1 MQIDAIVLLRLG
13 MGRLFN
19 IKQLRLI
26 NKYALR
32 DFSRSYKKLW
42 VVTST
47 LFVSLL
53 LLSLT
58 FSVKEALNSE
68 IENNSK
74 ELLGGDIQVT
84 SGIDPLPDE
93 IIDQLKAIGEVS
105 STIEFATMLSK
116 EGESPVFTELR
127 AVDNRYPLYGEIET
141 SPQIASER
149 IFVNSKKPSVLI
161 NESIQKLLN
170 INLGDDVVIMGQEFE
185 VAGLV
190 SSVPDLAESAVFG
203 EFAIISMDSY
213 EQFGLSSGGS
223 FLDHEYRIKF
233 NKSIKGTGQ
242 EELIKSIVAYDD
254 SITTRLP
261 GESGQ
266 SLSRVID
273 NFSNFLNLVSV
284 SAMVIAGIGISNTLL
299 SFVNQNNTSIAVKKS
314 IGFSSSFIQTMYFY
328 EIFLILVLTSVTA
341 YLIGVFSPLLANEL
355 LPKTLGI
362 DLKPTF
368 SFLGYLNIFFI
379 GFLVVLIFSIPSL
392 YSISGIKA
400 GALFR
405 NAFNPVSLNFSLKNS
420 VLLSILVFILTAYFV
435 NQTEQKFY
443 TVLYFVAFFVTMFIF
458 YGVSRLLILFIKH
471 FYRFSNNGY
480 RIAYRNIVAKKSLAP
495 IMTISLGIGLTL
507 LLTLSFVANN
517 LKKEISDSIP
527 SMAPDLFF
535 VGIDRDIQG
544 DLESFVK
551 GVDPNVELE
560 FSPMASATFVALNG
574 TPIEEVVS
582 EGNRSA
588 WVVRG
593 DRRISW
599 SEKPKPDNPIIEG
612 DWWEPG
618 NENEMFISMDSRAA
632 YDLGMK
638 IDDKITLNI
647 LGRDV
652 TGVVKNFREVDY
664 RDISINFAIIINKAF
679 ANKLPY
685 EYVGTLKS
693 DMPSSDILA
702 KIIDKFP
709 NVSAIKIDRILSQ
722 VSEVLS
728 KVFIAVT
735 AISLI
740 VIVIGL
746 IVIVS
751 AVLVQTTFRRYNNL
765 IYKIVGVDF
774 PTILKSMT
782 MEFALIYGTLIIF
795 ALTVATLSSYLV
807 VENTLQLTWYFDLG
821 LTFWILGSTALV
833 SFVLILMANR
843 SIFSPKVYPLIR
855 NE

>member
-1 MQIDAIVLLRLG
+1 MFDIQQ
-13 MGRLFN
+13 F
-19 IKQLRLI
+19 KLI

-68 IENNSK
+68 IDNNSK

-84 SGIDPLPDE
+84 SGIDPLPE
-93 IIDQLKAIGEVS
+93 KIIDEFDTLGKVS
-105 STIEFATMLSK
+105 TAIEFATMLSK

-127 AVDNRYPLYGEIET
+127 AVDDNYPLYGNIET
-141 SPQIASER
+141 IPQIASER
-149 IFVNSKKPSVLI
+149 IFVNSQKPSVLI
-161 NESIQKLLN
+161 NESIQKLLK
-170 INLGDDVVIMGQEFE
+170 LSFGDDVVIMGQQFE

-203 EFAIISMDSY
+203 EFAIISMESY
-213 EQFGLSSGGS
+213 EQFGLNSGGS

-233 NKSIKGTGQ
+233 KNSTQVEAKEK
-242 EELIKSIVAYDD
+242 LVRSIVEYDD
-254 SITTRLP
+254 SIEIRLP

-299 SFVNQNNTSIAVKKS
+299 SFVNQSNTSIAVKKS

-328 EIFLILVLTSVTA
+328 EIMMILVLTSVVA
-341 YLIGVFSPLLANEL
+341 YFIGVFSPLLANEL
-355 LPKTLGI
+355 LPEALGI
-362 DLKPTF
+362 DLQPAF
-368 SFLGYLNIFFI
+368 SFIGYLNIFFI
-379 GFLVVLIFSIPSL
+379 GLLVVLIFSIPSL
-392 YSISGIKA
+392 YSISEIKA
-400 GALFR
+400 AALFR
-405 NAFNPVSLNFSLKNS
+405 NTFNPVSLNFSLMNII
-420 VLLSILVFILTAYFV
+420 LLSILVVILMTYFV
-435 NQTEQKFY
+435 YQTEQKLY
-443 TVLYFVAFFVTMFIF
+443 TVLYFVAFFVTILIF
-458 YGVSRLLILFIKH
+458 YGVSKLLILFIKA
-471 FYRFSNNGY
+471 FYKFSNNSY

-535 VGIDRDIQG
+535 VSIDRDMQR
-544 DLESFVK
+544 DLESFIK
-551 GVDPNVELE
+551 DVDPNVELE
-560 FSPMASATFVALNG
+560 FSPMASASFISLNG

-582 EGNRSA
+582 ESNRSA

-612 DWWEPG
+612 EWWEPG
-618 NENEMFISMDSRAA
+618 NEDELFISMDSRAA

-638 IDDKITLNI
+638 INDKIVLNI

-652 TGVVKNFREVDY
+652 TGIVKNFREVDY

-693 DMPSSDILA
+693 ELPSSEILA
-702 KIIDKFP
+702 RIVEKFP

-722 VSEVLS
+722 VSEVLN

-740 VIVIGL
+740 VIIIGL

-765 IYKIVGVDF
+765 IYKILGVDF
-774 PTILKSMT
+774 PTILKAMT
-782 MEFALIYGTLIIF
+782 MEFAVIYGTLIFF
-795 ALTVATLSSYLV
+795 ALSVATISSFLV
-807 VENTLQLTWYFDLG
+807 IENALQLTWQFDLG
-821 LTFWILGSTALV
+821 LTLWILLSTAVV

>member
-1 MQIDAIVLLRLG
+1 MA
-13 MGRLFN
+13 RLFD
-19 IKQLRLI
+19 IQQFKLI

-42 VVTST
+42 VITST

-58 FSVKEALNSE
+58 FSVKEALNTE
-68 IENNSK
+68 IANNSK

-84 SGIDPLPDE
+84 SGIDPLPEDV
-93 IIDQLKAIGEVS
+93 ISQLSTLGEVS
-105 STIEFATMLSK
+105 TSIEFATMISR

-127 AVDNRYPLYGEIET
+127 AVDNSYPLYGEIQAIPED
-141 SPQIASER
+141 ASEK
-149 IFVNSKKPSVLI
+149 IFANTQKPTVLI
-161 NESIQKLLN
+161 NESIQNLLN
-170 INLGDDVVIMGQEFE
+170 VSQGDDVVIMGQKFE

-203 EFAIISMDSY
+203 EFAMISKGSY
-213 EQFGLSSGGS
+213 QQFGLSSGGS

-233 NKSIKGTGQ
+233 NKSTEASEQ
-242 EELIKSIVAYDD
+242 EALVNSIIAYDD
-254 SITTRLP
+254 TIVTRLP

-273 NFSNFLNLVSV
+273 NFSNFLNLISV
-284 SAMVIAGIGISNTLL
+284 SAMIIAGIGISNTLL
-299 SFVNQNNTSIAVKKS
+299 SFVNQSNTSIAVKKS

-328 EIFLILVLTSVTA
+328 EIILILILTSVIA

-355 LPKTLGI
+355 LPKSLGI
-362 DLKPTF
+362 DLQPTF
-368 SFLGYLNIFFI
+368 SLIGYLNILFI
-379 GFLVVLIFSIPSL
+379 GLLVVLIFSIPSL
-392 YSISGIKA
+392 YSISEIKA
-400 GALFR
+400 ASLFR
-405 NAFNPVSLNFSLKNS
+405 NTFQPVSLNFSWKNITLLS
-420 VLLSILVFILTAYFV
+420 VLAVILTAYFV
-435 NQTEQKFY
+435 FQTEQKFY
-443 TVLYFVAFFVTMFIF
+443 TILYFLAFFITMLIF
-458 YGVSRLLILFIKH
+458 YGVSKLLIRLIRSSYK
-471 FYRFSNNGY
+471 FSSNSY
-480 RIAYRNIVAKKSLAP
+480 RIAYRNIVSKKSLAP

-517 LKKEISDSIP
+517 LKQEISDSIP

-535 VGIDRDIQG
+535 VSIDKDIQG
-544 DLESFVK
+544 DLQSFIE

-560 FSPMASATFVALNG
+560 FSPMASASFISLNG
-574 TPIEEVVS
+574 IPIEEIVTES
-582 EGNRSA
+582 NRSA

-599 SEKPKPDNPIIEG
+599 SEKPKLDNPIVEG
-612 DWWEPG
+612 EWWEPG
-618 NENEMFISMDSRAA
+618 NEDEMFISMDSRAA

-638 IDDKITLNI
+638 INDKITLNL

-652 TGVVKNFREVDY
+652 TGIVKNFREVDY

-693 DMPSSDILA
+693 ELPSSEILEA
-702 KIIDKFP
+702 VVDQFP

-722 VSEVLS
+722 VSGVLN
-728 KVFIAVT
+728 KIFIAVT
-735 AISLI
+735 VISLI
-740 VIVIGL
+740 VIIIGL

-751 AVLVQTTFRRYNNL
+751 AVMVQTTFRRYNNL
-765 IYKIVGVDF
+765 IYKILGVDF
-774 PTILKSMT
+774 PTILKAMT
-782 MEFALIYGTLIIF
+782 MEFAIIYGTLIFF
-795 ALTVATLSSYLV
+795 ATSVAVISSYLV
-807 VENTLQLTWYFDLG
+807 VENALQLTWQFDFG
-821 LTFWILGSTALV
+821 LTLWILLSTALV
-833 SFVLILMANR
+833 SFVFILLANR

>member
-1 MQIDAIVLLRLG
+1 MV
-13 MGRLFN
+13 RLFDAQQF
-19 IKQLRLI
+19 KLI

-58 FSVKEALNSE
+58 FSVKEALNTE
-68 IENNSK
+68 IANNSK

-84 SGIDPLPDE
+84 SGIDPLPE
-93 IIDQLKAIGEVS
+93 NVISQLSDIGQVS
-105 STIEFATMLSK
+105 NSIEFATMLSK
-116 EGESPVFTELR
+116 ADKSPVFAELR
-127 AVDNRYPLYGEIET
+127 AVDNNYPLYGKIET
-141 SPQIASER
+141 LPEGVSNK
-149 IFVNSKKPSVLI
+149 IFADLQKPTVLI
-161 NESIQKLLN
+161 NESIQNLLN
-170 INLGDDVVIMGQEFE
+170 VSPGDDIVIMGENFE

-190 SSVPDLAESAVFG
+190 TSVPDLAERAVFG
-203 EFAIISMDSY
+203 EFAMISKASY
-213 EQFGLSSGGS
+213 QKFGLSSGGS

-233 NKSIKGTGQ
+233 NQSSGNPDQEEQVKSI
-242 EELIKSIVAYDD
+242 IAYDET
-254 SITTRLP
+254 IVTRLP

-273 NFSNFLNLVSV
+273 NFSNFLNLISV
-284 SAMVIAGIGISNTLL
+284 SAMIIAGIGISNTLL

-314 IGFSSSFIQTMYFY
+314 IGFSSSFIQMMYFY
-328 EIFLILVLTSVTA
+328 EIILILILTSVIA
-341 YLIGVFSPLLANEL
+341 YFIGVFSPLLANEL
-355 LPKTLGI
+355 LPQSLGL
-362 DLKPTF
+362 DLQPTF
-368 SFLGYLNIFFI
+368 SLIGYLNIFFI
-379 GFLVVLIFSIPSL
+379 GLLVVLIFSIPSL
-392 YSISGIKA
+392 YSIGEIKA
-400 GALFR
+400 VALFR
-405 NAFNPVSLNFSLKNS
+405 NTFQPVSLNFSWKNIS
-420 VLLSILVFILTAYFV
+420 LLGVLVVILTAYFV
-435 NQTEQKFY
+435 FQTDQKFY
-443 TVLYFVAFFVTMFIF
+443 TVLYFVAFFIAMLIF
-458 YGVSRLLILFIKH
+458 YGVSKLLISLIRSSYK
-471 FYRFSNNGY
+471 FSSNSY

-535 VGIDRDIQG
+535 VSIDKDIQG
-544 DLESFVK
+544 ELQSFIE

-560 FSPMASATFVALNG
+560 FSPMASASFISLNG
-574 TPIEEVVS
+574 TPIEEIIS
-582 EGNRSA
+582 ESNRSA

-599 SEKPKPDNPIIEG
+599 SEKPKPDNPIVEG
-612 DWWEPG
+612 EWWEPG
-618 NENEMFISMDSRAA
+618 NEDEMFISMDSRAA

-638 IDDKITLNI
+638 INDKITLNL

-693 DMPSSDILA
+693 ELPSSEILA
-702 KIIDKFP
+702 AVVDKFP

-722 VSEVLS
+722 VSGVLN
-728 KVFIAVT
+728 KIFIAVT

-740 VIVIGL
+740 VIIIGL

-751 AVLVQTTFRRYNNL
+751 AVMVQTTFRRYNNL
-765 IYKIVGVDF
+765 IYKILGVDF
-774 PTILKSMT
+774 PTILKAMT
-782 MEFALIYGTLIIF
+782 IEFAIIYGTLIFF
-795 ALTVATLSSYLV
+795 AISVAITSSYLV
-807 VENTLQLTWYFDLG
+807 VQNALQLTWQFDFG
-821 LTFWILGSTALV
+821 LTLWIVLSTAIV
-833 SFVLILMANR
+833 SFVFILLANR

>member
-1 MQIDAIVLLRLG
+1 MA
-13 MGRLFN
+13 RLFD
-19 IKQLRLI
+19 IQQFKLI

-42 VVTST
+42 VITST

-58 FSVKEALNSE
+58 FSVKEALNTE

-84 SGIDPLPDE
+84 SGIDPLPEDV
-93 IIDQLKAIGEVS
+93 ISQLSTLGEVS
-105 STIEFATMLSK
+105 TSIEFATMVSR

-127 AVDNRYPLYGEIET
+127 AVDNSYPLYGEIEAI
-141 SPQIASER
+141 PEDASEK
-149 IFVNSKKPSVLI
+149 IFANTQKPTVLI
-161 NESIQKLLN
+161 NESIQNLLN
-170 INLGDDVVIMGQEFE
+170 VSQGDDVVIMGQKFE

-203 EFAIISMDSY
+203 EFAMISKGSY
-213 EQFGLSSGGS
+213 QQFGLSSGGS

-233 NKSIKGTGQ
+233 NKSTEASEQ
-242 EELIKSIVAYDD
+242 EALVNSIIAYDD
-254 SITTRLP
+254 TIVTRLP

-273 NFSNFLNLVSV
+273 NFSNFLNLISV
-284 SAMVIAGIGISNTLL
+284 SAMIIAGIGISNTLL
-299 SFVNQNNTSIAVKKS
+299 SFVNQSNTSIAVKKS

-328 EIFLILVLTSVTA
+328 EIILILILTSVIA

-355 LPKTLGI
+355 LPKSLGI
-362 DLKPTF
+362 DLQPTF
-368 SFLGYLNIFFI
+368 SLIGYLNILFI
-379 GFLVVLIFSIPSL
+379 GLLVVLIFSIPSL
-392 YSISGIKA
+392 YSISEIKA
-400 GALFR
+400 ASLFR
-405 NAFNPVSLNFSLKNS
+405 NTFQPVSLNFSWKNITLLS
-420 VLLSILVFILTAYFV
+420 VLAVILTAYFV
-435 NQTEQKFY
+435 FQTEQKFY
-443 TVLYFVAFFVTMFIF
+443 TILYFLAFFITMLIF
-458 YGVSRLLILFIKH
+458 YGVSKLLIRLIRSSYK
-471 FYRFSNNGY
+471 FSSNSY
-480 RIAYRNIVAKKSLAP
+480 RIAYRNIVSKKSLAP

-517 LKKEISDSIP
+517 LKQEISDSIP

-535 VGIDRDIQG
+535 VSIDKDIQG
-544 DLESFVK
+544 DLQSFIE

-560 FSPMASATFVALNG
+560 FSPMASASFISLNG
-574 TPIEEVVS
+574 IPIEEIVTES
-582 EGNRSA
+582 NRSA

-599 SEKPKPDNPIIEG
+599 SEKPKPDNPIVEG
-612 DWWEPG
+612 EWWEPG
-618 NENEMFISMDSRAA
+618 NEDEMFISMDSRAA

-638 IDDKITLNI
+638 INDKITLNL

-693 DMPSSDILA
+693 ELPSSEILEA
-702 KIIDKFP
+702 VVDQFP

-722 VSEVLS
+722 VSGVLN
-728 KVFIAVT
+728 KIFIAVT
-735 AISLI
+735 VISLI
-740 VIVIGL
+740 VIIIGL

-751 AVLVQTTFRRYNNL
+751 AVMVQTTFRRYNNL
-765 IYKIVGVDF
+765 IYKILGVDF
-774 PTILKSMT
+774 PTILKAMT
-782 MEFALIYGTLIIF
+782 MEFAIIYGTLIFF
-795 ALTVATLSSYLV
+795 ATSVAVISSYLV
-807 VENTLQLTWYFDLG
+807 VENALQLTWQFDFG
-821 LTFWILGSTALV
+821 LTLWILLSTALV
-833 SFVLILMANR
+833 SFVFILLANR

>member
-1 MQIDAIVLLRLG
+1 MFDIQQ
-13 MGRLFN
+13 F
-19 IKQLRLI
+19 KLI

-68 IENNSK
+68 IDNNSK

-84 SGIDPLPDE
+84 SGIDPLPE
-93 IIDQLKAIGEVS
+93 KIIDEFDTLGKVS
-105 STIEFATMLSK
+105 TAIEFATMLSK

-127 AVDNRYPLYGEIET
+127 AVDDNYPLYGNIET
-141 SPQIASER
+141 IPQIASER
-149 IFVNSKKPSVLI
+149 IFVNSQKPSVLI
-161 NESIQKLLN
+161 NESIQKLLK
-170 INLGDDVVIMGQEFE
+170 LSFGDDVVIMGQQFE

-203 EFAIISMDSY
+203 EFAIISMESY
-213 EQFGLSSGGS
+213 EQFGLNSGGS

-233 NKSIKGTGQ
+233 KNSTQI
-242 EELIKSIVAYDD
+242 EEKEKLVRSIVEYDD
-254 SITTRLP
+254 SIEIRLP

-299 SFVNQNNTSIAVKKS
+299 SFVNQSNTSIAVKKS

-328 EIFLILVLTSVTA
+328 EIMMILVLTSVVA
-341 YLIGVFSPLLANEL
+341 YFIGVFSPLLANEL
-355 LPKTLGI
+355 LPEALGI
-362 DLKPTF
+362 DLQPAF
-368 SFLGYLNIFFI
+368 SFIGYLNIFFI
-379 GFLVVLIFSIPSL
+379 GLLVVLIFSIPSL
-392 YSISGIKA
+392 YSISEIKA
-400 GALFR
+400 AALFR
-405 NAFNPVSLNFSLKNS
+405 NTFNPVSLNFSLMNII
-420 VLLSILVFILTAYFV
+420 LLSILVVILMTYFV
-435 NQTEQKFY
+435 YQTEQKLY
-443 TVLYFVAFFVTMFIF
+443 TVLYFVAFFVTMLIF
-458 YGVSRLLILFIKH
+458 YGVSKLLILFIKA
-471 FYRFSNNGY
+471 FYKFSNNSY

-535 VGIDRDIQG
+535 VSIDRDIQRE
-544 DLESFVK
+544 LESFIK
-551 GVDPNVELE
+551 DVDPNVELE
-560 FSPMASATFVALNG
+560 FSPMASASFISLNG

-582 EGNRSA
+582 ESNRSA

-612 DWWEPG
+612 EWWEPG
-618 NENEMFISMDSRAA
+618 NEDELFISMDSRAA

-638 IDDKITLNI
+638 INDKIVLNI

-652 TGVVKNFREVDY
+652 TGIVKNFREVDY

-693 DMPSSDILA
+693 ELPSSEILA
-702 KIIDKFP
+702 RIVEKFP

-722 VSEVLS
+722 VSEVLN

-740 VIVIGL
+740 VIIIGL

-765 IYKIVGVDF
+765 IYKILGVDF
-774 PTILKSMT
+774 PTILKAMT
-782 MEFALIYGTLIIF
+782 MEFAVIYGTLIFF
-795 ALTVATLSSYLV
+795 ALSVATISSFLV
-807 VENTLQLTWYFDLG
+807 VENALQLTWQFDLG
-821 LTFWILGSTALV
+821 LTLWILLSTAVV

>member
-1 MQIDAIVLLRLG
+1 
-13 MGRLFN
+13 LFD
-19 IKQLRLI
+19 IQQFKLI

-32 DFSRSYKKLW
+32 DFTRSYKKLW

-68 IENNSK
+68 IDNNSK

-84 SGIDPLPDE
+84 SGIDPLPE
-93 IIDQLKAIGEVS
+93 KIIDEFDTLGKVS
-105 STIEFATMLSK
+105 TAIEFATMLSK

-127 AVDNRYPLYGEIET
+127 AVDDNYPLYGNIET
-141 SPQIASER
+141 IPQIASER
-149 IFVNSKKPSVLI
+149 IFVNSQKPSVLI
-161 NESIQKLLN
+161 NESIQKLLK
-170 INLGDDVVIMGQEFE
+170 LSFGDDVVIMGQQFE

-203 EFAIISMDSY
+203 EFAIISMESY
-213 EQFGLSSGGS
+213 EQFGLNSGGS

-233 NKSIKGTGQ
+233 KNSTQVEKK
-242 EELIKSIVAYDD
+242 EKLVRSIVEYDD
-254 SITTRLP
+254 SIEIRLP

-299 SFVNQNNTSIAVKKS
+299 SFVNQSNTSIAVKKS

-328 EIFLILVLTSVTA
+328 EIMMILVLTSVVA
-341 YLIGVFSPLLANEL
+341 YFIGVFSPLLANEL
-355 LPKTLGI
+355 LPEALGI
-362 DLKPTF
+362 DLQPTF
-368 SFLGYLNIFFI
+368 SFIGYLNIFFI
-379 GFLVVLIFSIPSL
+379 GLLVVLIFSIPSL
-392 YSISGIKA
+392 YSISEIKA
-400 GALFR
+400 TALFR
-405 NAFNPVSLNFSLKNS
+405 NTFNPVSLNFSLMNIILLS
-420 VLLSILVFILTAYFV
+420 VLVVILMTYFV
-435 NQTEQKFY
+435 YQTEQKLY
-443 TVLYFVAFFVTMFIF
+443 TVLYFVAFFVTMLIF
-458 YGVSRLLILFIKH
+458 YGVSKLLILFIKA
-471 FYRFSNNGY
+471 FYKFSNNSY

-535 VGIDRDIQG
+535 VSIDRDMQR
-544 DLESFVK
+544 DLEFFIK
-551 GVDPNVELE
+551 DVDPNVELE
-560 FSPMASATFVALNG
+560 FSPMASASFISLNG

-582 EGNRSA
+582 ESNRSA

-612 DWWEPG
+612 EWWEPG
-618 NENEMFISMDSRAA
+618 NEDELFISMDSRAA

-638 IDDKITLNI
+638 INDKIVLNI

-652 TGVVKNFREVDY
+652 TGIVKNFREVDY

-693 DMPSSDILA
+693 ELPSSEILA
-702 KIIDKFP
+702 RIVEKFP

-722 VSEVLS
+722 VSEVLN

-740 VIVIGL
+740 VIIIGL

-765 IYKIVGVDF
+765 IYKILGVDF
-774 PTILKSMT
+774 PTILKAMS
-782 MEFALIYGTLIIF
+782 MEFAVIYGTLIFF
-795 ALTVATLSSYLV
+795 ALSVATISSFLV
-807 VENTLQLTWYFDLG
+807 VENALQLKWQFDLG
-821 LTFWILGSTALV
+821 LTLWILLSTAVV

>member
-1 MQIDAIVLLRLG
+1 MFDIQQ
-13 MGRLFN
+13 F
-19 IKQLRLI
+19 KLI

-68 IENNSK
+68 IDNNSK

-84 SGIDPLPDE
+84 SGIDPLPE
-93 IIDQLKAIGEVS
+93 KIIDEFDTLGKVS
-105 STIEFATMLSK
+105 AAIEFATMLSK

-127 AVDNRYPLYGEIET
+127 AVDDNYPLYGNIET
-141 SPQIASER
+141 IPQIASER
-149 IFVNSKKPSVLI
+149 IFVNSQKPSVLI
-161 NESIQKLLN
+161 NESIQKLLK
-170 INLGDDVVIMGQEFE
+170 LSFGDDVVIMGQQFE

-203 EFAIISMDSY
+203 EFAIISMESY
-213 EQFGLSSGGS
+213 EQFGLNSGGS

-233 NKSIKGTGQ
+233 KNSTQVEK
-242 EELIKSIVAYDD
+242 EEKLVRSIVEYDD
-254 SITTRLP
+254 SIEIRLP

-299 SFVNQNNTSIAVKKS
+299 SFVNQSNTSIAVKKS

-328 EIFLILVLTSVTA
+328 EIMMILVLTSVVA
-341 YLIGVFSPLLANEL
+341 YFIGVFSPLLANEL
-355 LPKTLGI
+355 LPEALGI
-362 DLKPTF
+362 DLQPAF
-368 SFLGYLNIFFI
+368 SFIGYLNIFFI
-379 GFLVVLIFSIPSL
+379 GLLVVLIFSIPSL
-392 YSISGIKA
+392 YSISEIKA
-400 GALFR
+400 AALFR
-405 NAFNPVSLNFSLKNS
+405 NTFNPVSLNFSLMNII
-420 VLLSILVFILTAYFV
+420 LLSILVVILMTYFV
-435 NQTEQKFY
+435 YQTEQKLY
-443 TVLYFVAFFVTMFIF
+443 TVLYFVAFFVTMLIF
-458 YGVSRLLILFIKH
+458 YGVSKLLILFIKA
-471 FYRFSNNGY
+471 FYKFSNNSY

-535 VGIDRDIQG
+535 VSIDRDMQR
-544 DLESFVK
+544 DLESFIK
-551 GVDPNVELE
+551 DIDPNVELE
-560 FSPMASATFVALNG
+560 FSPMASASFISLNG

-582 EGNRSA
+582 ESNRSA

-612 DWWEPG
+612 EWWEPG
-618 NENEMFISMDSRAA
+618 NEDELFISMDSRAA

-638 IDDKITLNI
+638 INDKIVLNI

-652 TGVVKNFREVDY
+652 TGIVKNFREVDY

-693 DMPSSDILA
+693 ELPSSEILA
-702 KIIDKFP
+702 RIIEKFP

-722 VSEVLS
+722 VSEVLN

-740 VIVIGL
+740 VIIIGL

-765 IYKIVGVDF
+765 IYKILGVDF
-774 PTILKSMT
+774 PTILKAMT
-782 MEFALIYGTLIIF
+782 MEFAVIYGTLIFF
-795 ALTVATLSSYLV
+795 ALSVATISSFLV
-807 VENTLQLTWYFDLG
+807 VENALQLTWQFDLG
-821 LTFWILGSTALV
+821 LTLWILLSTAVV

>member
-1 MQIDAIVLLRLG
+1 MFDIQQ
-13 MGRLFN
+13 F
-19 IKQLRLI
+19 KLI

-68 IENNSK
+68 IDNNSK

-84 SGIDPLPDE
+84 SGIDPLPE
-93 IIDQLKAIGEVS
+93 KIIDEFDTLGKVS
-105 STIEFATMLSK
+105 TAIEFATMLSK

-127 AVDNRYPLYGEIET
+127 AVDDNYPLYGNIET
-141 SPQIASER
+141 IPQIASER
-149 IFVNSKKPSVLI
+149 IFVNSQKPSVLI
-161 NESIQKLLN
+161 NESIQKLLK
-170 INLGDDVVIMGQEFE
+170 LSFGDDVVIMGQQFE

-203 EFAIISMDSY
+203 EFAIISMESY
-213 EQFGLSSGGS
+213 EQFGLNSGGS

-233 NKSIKGTGQ
+233 KNSTQVEKK
-242 EELIKSIVAYDD
+242 EKLVRSIVEYDD
-254 SITTRLP
+254 SIEIRLP

-299 SFVNQNNTSIAVKKS
+299 SFVNQSNTSIAVKKS

-328 EIFLILVLTSVTA
+328 EIMMILVLTSVVA
-341 YLIGVFSPLLANEL
+341 YFIGVFSPLLANEL
-355 LPKTLGI
+355 LPEALGI
-362 DLKPTF
+362 DLQPTF
-368 SFLGYLNIFFI
+368 SFIGYLNIFFI
-379 GFLVVLIFSIPSL
+379 GLLVVLIFSIPSL
-392 YSISGIKA
+392 YSISEIKA
-400 GALFR
+400 TALFR
-405 NAFNPVSLNFSLKNS
+405 NTFNPVSLNFSLMNIILLS
-420 VLLSILVFILTAYFV
+420 VLVVILMTYFV
-435 NQTEQKFY
+435 YQTEQKLY
-443 TVLYFVAFFVTMFIF
+443 TVLYFVAFFVTMLIF
-458 YGVSRLLILFIKH
+458 YGVSKLLILFIKAS
-471 FYRFSNNGY
+471 YKFSNNSY

-535 VGIDRDIQG
+535 VSIDRDMQR
-544 DLESFVK
+544 DLEFFIK
-551 GVDPNVELE
+551 DVDPNVELE
-560 FSPMASATFVALNG
+560 FSPMASASFISLNG

-582 EGNRSA
+582 ESNRSA

-612 DWWEPG
+612 EWWEPG
-618 NENEMFISMDSRAA
+618 NEDELFISMDSRAA

-638 IDDKITLNI
+638 INDKIVLNI

-652 TGVVKNFREVDY
+652 TGIVKNFREVDY

-693 DMPSSDILA
+693 ELPSSEILA
-702 KIIDKFP
+702 RIVEKFP

-722 VSEVLS
+722 VSEVLN

-740 VIVIGL
+740 VIIIGL

-765 IYKIVGVDF
+765 IYKILGVDF
-774 PTILKSMT
+774 PTILKAMS
-782 MEFALIYGTLIIF
+782 MEFAVIYGTLIFF
-795 ALTVATLSSYLV
+795 ALSVATISSFLV
-807 VENTLQLTWYFDLG
+807 VENALQLKWQFDLG
-821 LTFWILGSTALV
+821 LTLWILLSTAVV

>member
-1 MQIDAIVLLRLG
+1 MFDIQQ
-13 MGRLFN
+13 F
-19 IKQLRLI
+19 KLI

-68 IENNSK
+68 IDNNSK

-84 SGIDPLPDE
+84 SGIDPLPE
-93 IIDQLKAIGEVS
+93 KIIDEFDTLGKVS
-105 STIEFATMLSK
+105 TAIEFATMLSK

-127 AVDNRYPLYGEIET
+127 AVDDNYPLYGNIET
-141 SPQIASER
+141 IPQIASER
-149 IFVNSKKPSVLI
+149 IFVNSQKPSVLI
-161 NESIQKLLN
+161 NESIQKLLK
-170 INLGDDVVIMGQEFE
+170 LSFGDDVVIMGQQFE

-203 EFAIISMDSY
+203 EFAIISMESY
-213 EQFGLSSGGS
+213 EQFGLNSGGS

-233 NKSIKGTGQ
+233 KNSTQVEKK
-242 EELIKSIVAYDD
+242 EKLVRSIVEYDD
-254 SITTRLP
+254 SIEIRLP

-299 SFVNQNNTSIAVKKS
+299 SFVNQSNTSIAVKKS

-328 EIFLILVLTSVTA
+328 EIMMILVLTSVVA
-341 YLIGVFSPLLANEL
+341 YFIGVFSPLLANEL
-355 LPKTLGI
+355 LPEALGI
-362 DLKPTF
+362 DLQPAF
-368 SFLGYLNIFFI
+368 SFIGYLNIFFI
-379 GFLVVLIFSIPSL
+379 GLLVVLIFSIPSL
-392 YSISGIKA
+392 YSISEIKA
-400 GALFR
+400 AALFR
-405 NAFNPVSLNFSLKNS
+405 NTFNPVSLNFSLMNII
-420 VLLSILVFILTAYFV
+420 LLSILVVILMTYFV
-435 NQTEQKFY
+435 YQTEQKLY
-443 TVLYFVAFFVTMFIF
+443 TVLYFVAFFVTMLIF
-458 YGVSRLLILFIKH
+458 YGVSKLLILFIKAS
-471 FYRFSNNGY
+471 YKFSNNSY

-535 VGIDRDIQG
+535 VSIDRDMQR
-544 DLESFVK
+544 DLESFIK
-551 GVDPNVELE
+551 DVDPNVELE
-560 FSPMASATFVALNG
+560 FSPMASASFISLNG

-582 EGNRSA
+582 ESNRSA

-612 DWWEPG
+612 EWWEPG
-618 NENEMFISMDSRAA
+618 NEDELFISMDSRAA

-638 IDDKITLNI
+638 INDKIVLNI

-652 TGVVKNFREVDY
+652 TGIVKNFREVDY

-693 DMPSSDILA
+693 ELPSSEILA
-702 KIIDKFP
+702 RIVEKFP

-722 VSEVLS
+722 VSEVLN

-740 VIVIGL
+740 VIIIGL

-765 IYKIVGVDF
+765 IYKILGVDF
-774 PTILKSMT
+774 PTILKAMT
-782 MEFALIYGTLIIF
+782 MEFAVIYGTLIFF
-795 ALTVATLSSYLV
+795 ALSVATISSFLV
-807 VENTLQLTWYFDLG
+807 VENALQLTWQFDLG
-821 LTFWILGSTALV
+821 LTLWILLSTAVV

>member
-1 MQIDAIVLLRLG
+1 MFDIQQ
-13 MGRLFN
+13 F
-19 IKQLRLI
+19 KLI

-68 IENNSK
+68 IDNNSK

-84 SGIDPLPDE
+84 SGIDPLPE
-93 IIDQLKAIGEVS
+93 KIIDEFDTLGKVS
-105 STIEFATMLSK
+105 TAIEFATMLSK

-127 AVDNRYPLYGEIET
+127 AVDDNYPLYGNIET
-141 SPQIASER
+141 IPQIASER
-149 IFVNSKKPSVLI
+149 IFVNSQKPSVLI
-161 NESIQKLLN
+161 NESIQKLLK
-170 INLGDDVVIMGQEFE
+170 LSFGDDVVIMGQQFE

-203 EFAIISMDSY
+203 EFAIISMESY
-213 EQFGLSSGGS
+213 EQFGLNSGGS

-233 NKSIKGTGQ
+233 KNSTQVEKK
-242 EELIKSIVAYDD
+242 EKLVRSIVEYDD
-254 SITTRLP
+254 SIEIRLP

-299 SFVNQNNTSIAVKKS
+299 SFVNQSNTSIAVKKS

-328 EIFLILVLTSVTA
+328 EIMMILVLTSVVA
-341 YLIGVFSPLLANEL
+341 YFIGVFSPLLANEL
-355 LPKTLGI
+355 LPEALGI
-362 DLKPTF
+362 DLQPAF
-368 SFLGYLNIFFI
+368 SFIGYLNIFFI
-379 GFLVVLIFSIPSL
+379 GLLVVLIFSIPSL
-392 YSISGIKA
+392 YSISEIKA
-400 GALFR
+400 AALFR
-405 NAFNPVSLNFSLKNS
+405 NTFNPVSLNFSLMNII
-420 VLLSILVFILTAYFV
+420 LLSILVVILMTYFV
-435 NQTEQKFY
+435 YQTEQKLY
-443 TVLYFVAFFVTMFIF
+443 TVLYFVAFFVTMLIF
-458 YGVSRLLILFIKH
+458 YGVSKLLILFIKA
-471 FYRFSNNGY
+471 FYKFSNNSY

-535 VGIDRDIQG
+535 VSIDRDMQR
-544 DLESFVK
+544 DLESFIK
-551 GVDPNVELE
+551 DIDPNVELE
-560 FSPMASATFVALNG
+560 FSPMASASFISLNG

-582 EGNRSA
+582 ESNRSA

-612 DWWEPG
+612 EWWEPG
-618 NENEMFISMDSRAA
+618 NEDELFISMDSRAA

-638 IDDKITLNI
+638 INDKIVLNI

-652 TGVVKNFREVDY
+652 TGIVKNFREVDY

-693 DMPSSDILA
+693 ELPSSEILA
-702 KIIDKFP
+702 RIVEKFP

-722 VSEVLS
+722 VSEVLN

-740 VIVIGL
+740 VIIIGL

-765 IYKIVGVDF
+765 IYKILGVDF
-774 PTILKSMT
+774 PTILKAMT
-782 MEFALIYGTLIIF
+782 MEFAVIYGTLIFF
-795 ALTVATLSSYLV
+795 ALSVATISSFLV
-807 VENTLQLTWYFDLG
+807 VENALQLTWQFDLG
-821 LTFWILGSTALV
+821 LTLWILLSTAVV

>member
-1 MQIDAIVLLRLG
+1 MV
-13 MGRLFN
+13 RLFDAQQF
-19 IKQLRLI
+19 KLI

-42 VVTST
+42 VITST

-58 FSVKEALNSE
+58 FSVKEALNTE

-84 SGIDPLPDE
+84 SGIDPLPEDV
-93 IIDQLKAIGEVS
+93 ISQLSTLGEVS
-105 STIEFATMLSK
+105 TSIEFVTMISR

-127 AVDNRYPLYGEIET
+127 AVDNNYPLYGEIET
-141 SPQIASER
+141 LPEDASEK
-149 IFVNSKKPSVLI
+149 IFANTQKPTVLI
-161 NESIQKLLN
+161 NESIQNLLN
-170 INLGDDVVIMGQEFE
+170 VSQGDDVVIMGQKFE

-203 EFAIISMDSY
+203 EFAMISKGSY
-213 EQFGLSSGGS
+213 QQFGLSSGGS

-233 NKSIKGTGQ
+233 NQSSENLDQEAQVKSI
-242 EELIKSIVAYDD
+242 IAYDD
-254 SITTRLP
+254 TIVTRLP

-273 NFSNFLNLVSV
+273 NFSNFLNLISV
-284 SAMVIAGIGISNTLL
+284 SAMIIAGIGISNTLL
-299 SFVNQNNTSIAVKKS
+299 SFVNQSNTSIAVKKS

-328 EIFLILVLTSVTA
+328 EIILILILTSVIA

-355 LPKTLGI
+355 LPKSLGI
-362 DLKPTF
+362 DLQPTF
-368 SFLGYLNIFFI
+368 SLIGYLNILFI
-379 GFLVVLIFSIPSL
+379 GLLVVLIFSIPSL
-392 YSISGIKA
+392 YSISEIKA
-400 GALFR
+400 ASLFR
-405 NAFNPVSLNFSLKNS
+405 NTFQPVSLNFSWKNITLLS
-420 VLLSILVFILTAYFV
+420 VLAVILTAYFV
-435 NQTEQKFY
+435 FQTEQKFY
-443 TVLYFVAFFVTMFIF
+443 TILYFLAFFITMLIF
-458 YGVSRLLILFIKH
+458 YGVSKLLIRLIRSSYK
-471 FYRFSNNGY
+471 FSSNSY
-480 RIAYRNIVAKKSLAP
+480 RIAYRNIVSKKSLAP

-517 LKKEISDSIP
+517 LKQEISDSIP

-535 VGIDRDIQG
+535 VSIDKDIHG
-544 DLESFVK
+544 DLQSFIE

-560 FSPMASATFVALNG
+560 FSPMASASFISLNG
-574 TPIEEVVS
+574 IPIEEIVTES
-582 EGNRSA
+582 NRSA

-599 SEKPKPDNPIIEG
+599 SEKPKLDNPIVEG
-612 DWWEPG
+612 EWWEPG
-618 NENEMFISMDSRAA
+618 NEDEMFISMDSRAA

-638 IDDKITLNI
+638 INDKITLNL

-652 TGVVKNFREVDY
+652 TGIVKNFREVDY

-693 DMPSSDILA
+693 ELPSSEILEA
-702 KIIDKFP
+702 VVDRFP

-722 VSEVLS
+722 VSGVLN
-728 KVFIAVT
+728 KIFIAVT
-735 AISLI
+735 VISLI
-740 VIVIGL
+740 VIIIGL

-751 AVLVQTTFRRYNNL
+751 AVMVQTTFRRYNNL
-765 IYKIVGVDF
+765 IYKILGVDF
-774 PTILKSMT
+774 PTILKAMT
-782 MEFALIYGTLIIF
+782 MEFAIIYGTLIFF
-795 ALTVATLSSYLV
+795 ATSVAVISSYLV
-807 VENTLQLTWYFDLG
+807 VENALQLTWQFDFG
-821 LTFWILGSTALV
+821 LTLWILLSTALV
-833 SFVLILMANR
+833 SFVFILLANR

>member
-1 MQIDAIVLLRLG
+1 MFDIQQ
-13 MGRLFN
+13 F
-19 IKQLRLI
+19 KLI

-68 IENNSK
+68 IDNNSK

-84 SGIDPLPDE
+84 SGIDPLPE
-93 IIDQLKAIGEVS
+93 KIIDEFDTLGKVS
-105 STIEFATMLSK
+105 TAIEFATMLSK

-127 AVDNRYPLYGEIET
+127 AVDDNYPLYGNIET
-141 SPQIASER
+141 IPQIASER
-149 IFVNSKKPSVLI
+149 IFVNSQKPSVLI
-161 NESIQKLLN
+161 NESIQKLLK
-170 INLGDDVVIMGQEFE
+170 LSFGDDVVIMGQQFE

-203 EFAIISMDSY
+203 EFAIISMESY
-213 EQFGLSSGGS
+213 EQFGLNSGGS

-233 NKSIKGTGQ
+233 KNSTQVEKQ
-242 EELIKSIVAYDD
+242 EKLVRSIVEYDD
-254 SITTRLP
+254 SIEIRLP

-299 SFVNQNNTSIAVKKS
+299 SFVNQSNTSIAVKKS

-328 EIFLILVLTSVTA
+328 EIMMILVLTSVIA
-341 YLIGVFSPLLANEL
+341 YFIGVFSPLLANEL
-355 LPKTLGI
+355 LPEALGI
-362 DLKPTF
+362 DLQPAF
-368 SFLGYLNIFFI
+368 SFIGYLNIFFI
-379 GFLVVLIFSIPSL
+379 GLLVVLIFSIPSL
-392 YSISGIKA
+392 YSISEIKA
-400 GALFR
+400 AALFR
-405 NAFNPVSLNFSLKNS
+405 NTFNPVSLNFSLMNII
-420 VLLSILVFILTAYFV
+420 LLSILVVILMTYFV
-435 NQTEQKFY
+435 YQTEQKLY
-443 TVLYFVAFFVTMFIF
+443 TVLYFVAFFVTMLIF
-458 YGVSRLLILFIKH
+458 YGVSKLLILFIKA
-471 FYRFSNNGY
+471 FYKFSNNSY

-535 VGIDRDIQG
+535 VSIDRDMQR
-544 DLESFVK
+544 DLESFIK
-551 GVDPNVELE
+551 DVDPNVELE
-560 FSPMASATFVALNG
+560 FSPMASASFISLNG

-582 EGNRSA
+582 ESNRSA

-612 DWWEPG
+612 EWWEPG
-618 NENEMFISMDSRAA
+618 NEDELFISMDSRAA

-638 IDDKITLNI
+638 INDKIVLNI

-652 TGVVKNFREVDY
+652 TGIVKNFREVDY

-693 DMPSSDILA
+693 ELPSSEILA
-702 KIIDKFP
+702 RIVEKFP

-722 VSEVLS
+722 VSKVLN

-740 VIVIGL
+740 VIIIGL

-765 IYKIVGVDF
+765 IYKILGVDF
-774 PTILKSMT
+774 PTILKAMT
-782 MEFALIYGTLIIF
+782 MEFAVIYGTLIFF
-795 ALTVATLSSYLV
+795 ALSVATISSFLV
-807 VENTLQLTWYFDLG
+807 VENALQLTWQFDLG
-821 LTFWILGSTALV
+821 LTLWILLSTAVV

>member
-1 MQIDAIVLLRLG
+1 MV
-13 MGRLFN
+13 RLFDAQQF
-19 IKQLRLI
+19 KLI

-58 FSVKEALNSE
+58 FSVKEALNTE
-68 IENNSK
+68 IANNSK

-84 SGIDPLPDE
+84 SGIDPLPE
-93 IIDQLKAIGEVS
+93 NVISQLSDIGQVS
-105 STIEFATMLSK
+105 NSIEFATMLSK
-116 EGESPVFTELR
+116 ADKSPVFAELR
-127 AVDNRYPLYGEIET
+127 AVDNNYPLYGKIET
-141 SPQIASER
+141 LPEGVSNK
-149 IFVNSKKPSVLI
+149 IFADLQKPTVLI
-161 NESIQKLLN
+161 NESIQNLLN
-170 INLGDDVVIMGQEFE
+170 VSPGDDIVIMGENFE

-190 SSVPDLAESAVFG
+190 TSVPDLAERAVFG
-203 EFAIISMDSY
+203 EFAMISKASY
-213 EQFGLSSGGS
+213 QKFGLSSGGS

-233 NKSIKGTGQ
+233 NQSSDNLDQEEQVKSI
-242 EELIKSIVAYDD
+242 IAYDET
-254 SITTRLP
+254 IVTRLP

-273 NFSNFLNLVSV
+273 NFSNFLNLISV
-284 SAMVIAGIGISNTLL
+284 SAMIIAGIGISNTLL

-314 IGFSSSFIQTMYFY
+314 IGFSSSFIQMMYFY
-328 EIFLILVLTSVTA
+328 EIILILILTSVIA
-341 YLIGVFSPLLANEL
+341 YFIGVFSPLLANEL
-355 LPKTLGI
+355 LPQSLGL
-362 DLKPTF
+362 DLQPTF
-368 SFLGYLNIFFI
+368 SLIGYLNIFFI
-379 GFLVVLIFSIPSL
+379 GLLVVLIFSIPSL
-392 YSISGIKA
+392 YSIGEIKA
-400 GALFR
+400 VALFR
-405 NAFNPVSLNFSLKNS
+405 NTFQPVSLNFSWKNIS
-420 VLLSILVFILTAYFV
+420 LLGVLVVILTAYFV
-435 NQTEQKFY
+435 FQTDQKFY
-443 TVLYFVAFFVTMFIF
+443 TVLYFVAFFIAMLIF
-458 YGVSRLLILFIKH
+458 YGVSKLLISLIRSSYK
-471 FYRFSNNGY
+471 FSSNSY

-535 VGIDRDIQG
+535 VSIDKDIQG
-544 DLESFVK
+544 ELQSFIE

-560 FSPMASATFVALNG
+560 FSPMASASFISLNG
-574 TPIEEVVS
+574 TPIEEIIS
-582 EGNRSA
+582 ESNRSA

-599 SEKPKPDNPIIEG
+599 SEKPKPDNPIVEG
-612 DWWEPG
+612 EWWEPG
-618 NENEMFISMDSRAA
+618 NEDEMFISMDSRAA

-638 IDDKITLNI
+638 INDKITLNL

-693 DMPSSDILA
+693 ELPSSEILA
-702 KIIDKFP
+702 AVVDKFP

-722 VSEVLS
+722 VSGVLN
-728 KVFIAVT
+728 KIFIAVT

-740 VIVIGL
+740 VIIIGL

-751 AVLVQTTFRRYNNL
+751 AVMVQTTFRRYNNL
-765 IYKIVGVDF
+765 IYKILGVDF
-774 PTILKSMT
+774 PTILKAMT
-782 MEFALIYGTLIIF
+782 IEFAIIYGTLIFF
-795 ALTVATLSSYLV
+795 AISVAITSSYLV
-807 VENTLQLTWYFDLG
+807 VQSALQLTWQFDFG
-821 LTFWILGSTALV
+821 LTLWIVLSTAIV
-833 SFVLILMANR
+833 SFVFILLANR

>member
-1 MQIDAIVLLRLG
+1 MFDIQQ
-13 MGRLFN
+13 F
-19 IKQLRLI
+19 KLI

-68 IENNSK
+68 IDNNSK

-84 SGIDPLPDE
+84 SGIDPLPE
-93 IIDQLKAIGEVS
+93 KIIDEFDTLGKVS
-105 STIEFATMLSK
+105 TAIEFATMLSK

-127 AVDNRYPLYGEIET
+127 AVDDNYPLYGNIET
-141 SPQIASER
+141 IPQIASER
-149 IFVNSKKPSVLI
+149 IFVNSQKPSVLI
-161 NESIQKLLN
+161 NESIQKLLK
-170 INLGDDVVIMGQEFE
+170 LSFGDDVVIMGQQFE

-203 EFAIISMDSY
+203 EFAIISMESY
-213 EQFGLSSGGS
+213 EQFGLNSGGS

-233 NKSIKGTGQ
+233 KNSTQ
-242 EELIKSIVAYDD
+242 VEEKEKLVRSIVEYDD
-254 SITTRLP
+254 SIEIRLP

-299 SFVNQNNTSIAVKKS
+299 SFVNQSNTSIAVKKS

-328 EIFLILVLTSVTA
+328 EIMMILVLTSVVA
-341 YLIGVFSPLLANEL
+341 YFIGVFSPLLANEL
-355 LPKTLGI
+355 LPKALGI
-362 DLKPTF
+362 DLQPAF
-368 SFLGYLNIFFI
+368 SFIGYLNIFFI
-379 GFLVVLIFSIPSL
+379 GLLVVLIFSIPSL
-392 YSISGIKA
+392 YSISEIKA
-400 GALFR
+400 AALFR
-405 NAFNPVSLNFSLKNS
+405 NTFNPVSLNFSLMNII
-420 VLLSILVFILTAYFV
+420 LLSILVVILMTYFV
-435 NQTEQKFY
+435 YQTEQKLY
-443 TVLYFVAFFVTMFIF
+443 TVLYFVAFFVTILIF
-458 YGVSRLLILFIKH
+458 YGVSKLLILFIKA
-471 FYRFSNNGY
+471 FYKFSNNSY

-535 VGIDRDIQG
+535 VSIDRDMQR
-544 DLESFVK
+544 DLESFIK
-551 GVDPNVELE
+551 DVDPNVELE
-560 FSPMASATFVALNG
+560 FSPMASASFISLNG

-582 EGNRSA
+582 ESNRSA

-612 DWWEPG
+612 EWWEPG
-618 NENEMFISMDSRAA
+618 NEDELFISMDSRAA

-638 IDDKITLNI
+638 INDKIVLNI

-652 TGVVKNFREVDY
+652 TGIVKNFREVDY

-693 DMPSSDILA
+693 ELPSSEILA
-702 KIIDKFP
+702 RIVEKFP

-722 VSEVLS
+722 VSEVLN

-740 VIVIGL
+740 VIIIGL

-765 IYKIVGVDF
+765 IYKILGVDF
-774 PTILKSMT
+774 PTILKAMT
-782 MEFALIYGTLIIF
+782 MEFAVIYGTLIFF
-795 ALTVATLSSYLV
+795 ALSVATISSFLV
-807 VENTLQLTWYFDLG
+807 VENALQLKWQFDLG
-821 LTFWILGSTALV
+821 LTLWILLSTAVV
-833 SFVLILMANR
+833 SFVVILMANR

>member
-1 MQIDAIVLLRLG
+1 MA
-13 MGRLFN
+13 RLFDVQQF
-19 IKQLRLI
+19 KLI

-42 VVTST
+42 VITST

-58 FSVKEALNSE
+58 FSVKEALNTE
-68 IENNSK
+68 IANNSK

-84 SGIDPLPDE
+84 SGIDPLPE
-93 IIDQLKAIGEVS
+93 NVISQLSALGKVS
-105 STIEFATMLSK
+105 TSIEFATMLSK
-116 EGESPVFTELR
+116 SGESPVFTELR
-127 AVDNRYPLYGEIET
+127 AVDSNYPLYGEIEAL
-141 SPQIASER
+141 PEDASQK
-149 IFVNSKKPSVLI
+149 IFANAQKPTVLI
-161 NESIQKLLN
+161 NESIQNLLN
-170 INLGDDVVIMGQEFE
+170 VSPGDDVVIMGQNFE

-203 EFAIISMDSY
+203 EFAMISKASY
-213 EQFGLSSGGS
+213 QQFGLSSGGS

-233 NKSIKGTGQ
+233 NQSSDKTNQ
-242 EELIKSIVAYDD
+242 EAQVKSIVAYDET
-254 SITTRLP
+254 IVTRLP
-261 GESGQ
+261 GESGR

-273 NFSNFLNLVSV
+273 NFSNFLNLISV
-284 SAMVIAGIGISNTLL
+284 SAMIIAGIGISNTLL

-328 EIFLILVLTSVTA
+328 EIMLILILTSVVA
-341 YLIGVFSPLLANEL
+341 YFIGVFSPLLANEL
-355 LPKTLGI
+355 LPQSLGI
-362 DLKPTF
+362 DLQPTF
-368 SFLGYLNIFFI
+368 SLIGYLNIFFI
-379 GFLVVLIFSIPSL
+379 GLLVVLIFSIPSL
-392 YSISGIKA
+392 YSIGEIKA
-400 GALFR
+400 VALFR
-405 NAFNPVSLNFSLKNS
+405 NTFQPVSLNFSLRNISMLS
-420 VLLSILVFILTAYFV
+420 VLVVILTAYFV
-435 NQTEQKFY
+435 FQTEQKFY
-443 TVLYFVAFFVTMFIF
+443 TVLYFLAFFIAMLIF
-458 YGVSRLLILFIKH
+458 YGVSKLLISLIRSSYK
-471 FYRFSNNGY
+471 FSSNSY

-535 VGIDRDIQG
+535 VSIDKDIQG
-544 DLESFVK
+544 DLQSFIE
-551 GVDPNVELE
+551 GIDSNVVLE
-560 FSPMASATFVALNG
+560 FSPMASASFISLNG
-574 TPIEEVVS
+574 TPIEEIIS
-582 EGNRSA
+582 ESNRSA

-599 SEKPKPDNPIIEG
+599 SEKPKPDNPIVEG
-612 DWWEPG
+612 EWWEPG
-618 NENEMFISMDSRAA
+618 NEDEMFISMDSRAA

-638 IDDKITLNI
+638 INDKITLNL

-693 DMPSSDILA
+693 ELPSSEILA
-702 KIIDKFP
+702 KVVDQFP

-722 VSEVLS
+722 VSGVLN
-728 KVFIAVT
+728 KIFIAVT

-740 VIVIGL
+740 VIIIGL

-751 AVLVQTTFRRYNNL
+751 AVMVQTTFRRYNNL
-765 IYKIVGVDF
+765 IYKILGVDF
-774 PTILKSMT
+774 PTILKAMT
-782 MEFALIYGTLIIF
+782 MEFAIIYGTLIFF
-795 ALTVATLSSYLV
+795 ATSVAVISSYLV
-807 VENTLQLTWYFDLG
+807 VENALQLTWQFDFG
-821 LTFWILGSTALV
+821 LTLWIVLSTAIV
-833 SFVLILMANR
+833 SFAFILLANR

>member
-1 MQIDAIVLLRLG
+1 MFDIQQ
-13 MGRLFN
+13 F
-19 IKQLRLI
+19 KLI

-68 IENNSK
+68 IDNNSK

-84 SGIDPLPDE
+84 SGIDPLPE
-93 IIDQLKAIGEVS
+93 KIIDEFDTLGKVS
-105 STIEFATMLSK
+105 TAIEFATMLSK

-127 AVDNRYPLYGEIET
+127 AVDDNYPLYGNIET
-141 SPQIASER
+141 IPQIASER
-149 IFVNSKKPSVLI
+149 IFVNSQKPSVLI
-161 NESIQKLLN
+161 NESIQKLLK
-170 INLGDDVVIMGQEFE
+170 LSFGDDVVIMGQKFE

-203 EFAIISMDSY
+203 EFAIISMESY
-213 EQFGLSSGGS
+213 EQFGLNSGGS

-233 NKSIKGTGQ
+233 KNSTQVEKK
-242 EELIKSIVAYDD
+242 EKLVRSIVEYDD
-254 SITTRLP
+254 SIEIRLP

-299 SFVNQNNTSIAVKKS
+299 SFVNQSNTSIAVKKS

-328 EIFLILVLTSVTA
+328 EIMMILVLTSVVA
-341 YLIGVFSPLLANEL
+341 YFIGVFSPLLANEL
-355 LPKTLGI
+355 LPEALGI
-362 DLKPTF
+362 DLQPVF
-368 SFLGYLNIFFI
+368 SFIGYLNIFFI
-379 GFLVVLIFSIPSL
+379 GLLVVLIFSIPSL
-392 YSISGIKA
+392 YSISEIKA
-400 GALFR
+400 AALFR
-405 NAFNPVSLNFSLKNS
+405 NTFNPVSLNFSFMNII
-420 VLLSILVFILTAYFV
+420 LLSILVFILTTYFV
-435 NQTEQKFY
+435 YQTEQKLY
-443 TVLYFVAFFVTMFIF
+443 TVLYFVAFFVTMLIF
-458 YGVSRLLILFIKH
+458 YGVSKLLILFIKA
-471 FYRFSNNGY
+471 FYKFSNNSY

-535 VGIDRDIQG
+535 VSIDRDIQRE
-544 DLESFVK
+544 LESFIK
-551 GVDPNVELE
+551 DVDPNVELE
-560 FSPMASATFVALNG
+560 FSPMASASFISLNG

-582 EGNRSA
+582 ESNRSA

-612 DWWEPG
+612 EWWEPG
-618 NENEMFISMDSRAA
+618 NEDELFISMDSRAA

-638 IDDKITLNI
+638 INDKIVLNI

-652 TGVVKNFREVDY
+652 TGIVKNFREVDY

-693 DMPSSDILA
+693 ELPSSEILA
-702 KIIDKFP
+702 RIVEKFP

-722 VSEVLS
+722 ISEVLN

-740 VIVIGL
+740 VIIIGL

-765 IYKIVGVDF
+765 IYKILGVDF
-774 PTILKSMT
+774 PTILKAMT
-782 MEFALIYGTLIIF
+782 MEFAVIYGTLIFF
-795 ALTVATLSSYLV
+795 ALSVATISSFLV
-807 VENTLQLTWYFDLG
+807 VENALQLTWQFDLG
-821 LTFWILGSTALV
+821 LTLWILLSTAVV
-833 SFVLILMANR
+833 SFVVILMANR

>member
-1 MQIDAIVLLRLG
+1 MFDIQQ
-13 MGRLFN
+13 F
-19 IKQLRLI
+19 KLI

-32 DFSRSYKKLW
+32 DFTRSYKKLW

-68 IENNSK
+68 IDNNSK

-84 SGIDPLPDE
+84 SGIDPLPE
-93 IIDQLKAIGEVS
+93 KIIDEFDTLGKVS
-105 STIEFATMLSK
+105 TAIEFATMLSK

-127 AVDNRYPLYGEIET
+127 AVDDNYPLYGNIET
-141 SPQIASER
+141 IPQIASER
-149 IFVNSKKPSVLI
+149 IFVNSQKPSVLI
-161 NESIQKLLN
+161 NESIQKLLK
-170 INLGDDVVIMGQEFE
+170 LSFGDDVVIMGQQFE

-203 EFAIISMDSY
+203 EFAIISMESY
-213 EQFGLSSGGS
+213 EQFGLNSGGS

-233 NKSIKGTGQ
+233 KNSTQ
-242 EELIKSIVAYDD
+242 VEEKEKLVRSIVEYDD
-254 SITTRLP
+254 SIEIRLP

-299 SFVNQNNTSIAVKKS
+299 SFVNQSNTSIAVKKS

-328 EIFLILVLTSVTA
+328 EIMMILVLTSVVA
-341 YLIGVFSPLLANEL
+341 YFIGVFSPLLANEL
-355 LPKTLGI
+355 LPKALGI
-362 DLKPTF
+362 DLQPAF
-368 SFLGYLNIFFI
+368 SFIGYLNIFFI
-379 GFLVVLIFSIPSL
+379 GLLVVLIFSIPSL
-392 YSISGIKA
+392 YSISEIKA
-400 GALFR
+400 AALFR
-405 NAFNPVSLNFSLKNS
+405 NTFNPVSLNFSLMNII
-420 VLLSILVFILTAYFV
+420 LLSILVVILMTYFV
-435 NQTEQKFY
+435 YQTEQKLY
-443 TVLYFVAFFVTMFIF
+443 TVLYFVAFFVTMLIF
-458 YGVSRLLILFIKH
+458 YGVSKLLILFIKA
-471 FYRFSNNGY
+471 FYKFSNNSY

-535 VGIDRDIQG
+535 VSIDRDMQR
-544 DLESFVK
+544 DLESFIK
-551 GVDPNVELE
+551 DVDPNVELE
-560 FSPMASATFVALNG
+560 FSPMASASFISLNG

-582 EGNRSA
+582 ESNRSA

-612 DWWEPG
+612 EWWEPG
-618 NENEMFISMDSRAA
+618 NEDELFISMDSRAA

-638 IDDKITLNI
+638 INDKIVLNI

-652 TGVVKNFREVDY
+652 TGIVKNFREVDY

-693 DMPSSDILA
+693 ELPSSEILA
-702 KIIDKFP
+702 RIVEKFP

-722 VSEVLS
+722 VSEVLN

-740 VIVIGL
+740 VIIIGL

-765 IYKIVGVDF
+765 IYKILGVDF
-774 PTILKSMT
+774 PTILKAMT
-782 MEFALIYGTLIIF
+782 MEFAVIYGTLIFF
-795 ALTVATLSSYLV
+795 ALSVATISSFLV
-807 VENTLQLTWYFDLG
+807 VENALQLTWQFDLG
-821 LTFWILGSTALV
+821 LTLWILLSTAVV
-833 SFVLILMANR
+833 SFVFILMANR

>member
-1 MQIDAIVLLRLG
+1 MA
-13 MGRLFN
+13 RLFDVQQF
-19 IKQLRLI
+19 KLI

-42 VVTST
+42 VITST

-58 FSVKEALNSE
+58 FSVKEALNTE
-68 IENNSK
+68 IANNSK

-84 SGIDPLPDE
+84 SGIDPLPE
-93 IIDQLKAIGEVS
+93 NVISQLSALGKVS
-105 STIEFATMLSK
+105 TSIEFATMLSK
-116 EGESPVFTELR
+116 SGESPVFTELR
-127 AVDNRYPLYGEIET
+127 AVDSNYPLYGEIEAL
-141 SPQIASER
+141 PEDASQK
-149 IFVNSKKPSVLI
+149 IFANAQKPTVLI
-161 NESIQKLLN
+161 NESIQNLLN
-170 INLGDDVVIMGQEFE
+170 VSPGDDVVIMGQNFE

-203 EFAIISMDSY
+203 EFAMISKASY
-213 EQFGLSSGGS
+213 QQFGLSSGGS

-233 NKSIKGTGQ
+233 NQSSDKTNQ
-242 EELIKSIVAYDD
+242 EAQVKSIVAYDET
-254 SITTRLP
+254 IVTRLP
-261 GESGQ
+261 GESGR

-273 NFSNFLNLVSV
+273 NFSNFLNLISV
-284 SAMVIAGIGISNTLL
+284 SAMIIAGIGISNTLL

-328 EIFLILVLTSVTA
+328 EIMLILILTSVFA
-341 YLIGVFSPLLANEL
+341 YFIGVFSPLLANEL
-355 LPKTLGI
+355 LPQSLGI
-362 DLKPTF
+362 DLQPTF
-368 SFLGYLNIFFI
+368 SLIGYLNIFFI
-379 GFLVVLIFSIPSL
+379 GLLVVLIFSIPSL
-392 YSISGIKA
+392 YSIGEIKA
-400 GALFR
+400 VALFR
-405 NAFNPVSLNFSLKNS
+405 NTFQPVSLNFSLRNISMLS
-420 VLLSILVFILTAYFV
+420 VLVVILTAYFV
-435 NQTEQKFY
+435 FQTEQKFY
-443 TVLYFVAFFVTMFIF
+443 TVLYFLAFFIAMLIF
-458 YGVSRLLILFIKH
+458 YGVSKLLISLIRSSYK
-471 FYRFSNNGY
+471 FSSNSY

-535 VGIDRDIQG
+535 VSIDKDIQG
-544 DLESFVK
+544 DLQSFIE
-551 GVDPNVELE
+551 GIDSNVVLE
-560 FSPMASATFVALNG
+560 FSPMASASFISLNG
-574 TPIEEVVS
+574 TPIEEIIS
-582 EGNRSA
+582 ESNRSA

-599 SEKPKPDNPIIEG
+599 SEKPKPDNPIVEG
-612 DWWEPG
+612 EWWEPG
-618 NENEMFISMDSRAA
+618 NEDEMFISMDSRAA

-638 IDDKITLNI
+638 INDKITLNL

-693 DMPSSDILA
+693 ELPSSEILA
-702 KIIDKFP
+702 KVVDQFP

-722 VSEVLS
+722 VSGVLN
-728 KVFIAVT
+728 KIFIAVT

-740 VIVIGL
+740 VIIIGL

-751 AVLVQTTFRRYNNL
+751 AVMVQTTFRRYNNL
-765 IYKIVGVDF
+765 IYKILGVDF
-774 PTILKSMT
+774 PTILKAMT
-782 MEFALIYGTLIIF
+782 MEFAIIYGTLIF
-795 ALTVATLSSYLV
+795 FSTSVAVISSYLV
-807 VENTLQLTWYFDLG
+807 VENALQLTWQFDFG
-821 LTFWILGSTALV
+821 LTLWIVLSTAIV
-833 SFVLILMANR
+833 SFAFILLANR

>member
-1 MQIDAIVLLRLG
+1 MA
-13 MGRLFN
+13 RLFD
-19 IKQLRLI
+19 IQQFKLI

-42 VVTST
+42 VITST

-58 FSVKEALNSE
+58 FSVKEALNTE

-84 SGIDPLPDE
+84 SGIDPLPEDV
-93 IIDQLKAIGEVS
+93 ISQLSTLGEVS
-105 STIEFATMLSK
+105 TSIEFATMISR

-127 AVDNRYPLYGEIET
+127 AVDNNYPLYGEIQAIPED
-141 SPQIASER
+141 ASEK
-149 IFVNSKKPSVLI
+149 IFANTQKPTVLI
-161 NESIQKLLN
+161 NESIQNLLN
-170 INLGDDVVIMGQEFE
+170 VSQGDDVVIMGQKFE

-203 EFAIISMDSY
+203 EFAMISKGSY
-213 EQFGLSSGGS
+213 QQFGLSSGGS

-233 NKSIKGTGQ
+233 NKSTEAAEQ
-242 EELIKSIVAYDD
+242 EALVNSIIAYDD
-254 SITTRLP
+254 TIVTRLP

-273 NFSNFLNLVSV
+273 NFSNFLNLISV
-284 SAMVIAGIGISNTLL
+284 SAMIIAGIGISNTLL
-299 SFVNQNNTSIAVKKS
+299 SFVNQSNTSIAVKKS

-328 EIFLILVLTSVTA
+328 EIILILILTSVIA

-355 LPKTLGI
+355 LPKSLGI
-362 DLKPTF
+362 DLQPTF
-368 SFLGYLNIFFI
+368 SLIGYLNILFI
-379 GFLVVLIFSIPSL
+379 GLLVVLIFSIPSL
-392 YSISGIKA
+392 YSISEIKA
-400 GALFR
+400 ASLFR
-405 NAFNPVSLNFSLKNS
+405 NTFQPVSLNFSWKNITLLS
-420 VLLSILVFILTAYFV
+420 VLAVILTAYFV
-435 NQTEQKFY
+435 FQTEQKFY
-443 TVLYFVAFFVTMFIF
+443 TILYFLAFFITMLIF
-458 YGVSRLLILFIKH
+458 YGVSKLLIRLIRSSYK
-471 FYRFSNNGY
+471 FSSNSY
-480 RIAYRNIVAKKSLAP
+480 RIAYRNIVSKKSLAP

-517 LKKEISDSIP
+517 LKQEISDSIP

-535 VGIDRDIQG
+535 VSIDKDIQG
-544 DLESFVK
+544 DLQSFIE

-560 FSPMASATFVALNG
+560 FSPMASASFISLNG
-574 TPIEEVVS
+574 IPIEEIVTES
-582 EGNRSA
+582 NRSA

-599 SEKPKPDNPIIEG
+599 SEKPKLDNPIVEG
-612 DWWEPG
+612 EWWEPG
-618 NENEMFISMDSRAA
+618 NEDEMFISMDSRAA

-638 IDDKITLNI
+638 INDKITLNL

-652 TGVVKNFREVDY
+652 TGIVKNFREVDY

-693 DMPSSDILA
+693 ELPSSEILEA
-702 KIIDKFP
+702 VVDQFP

-722 VSEVLS
+722 VSGVLN
-728 KVFIAVT
+728 KIFIAVT
-735 AISLI
+735 VISLI
-740 VIVIGL
+740 VIIIGL

-751 AVLVQTTFRRYNNL
+751 AVMVQTTFRRYNNL
-765 IYKIVGVDF
+765 IYKILGVDF
-774 PTILKSMT
+774 PTILKAMT
-782 MEFALIYGTLIIF
+782 MEFAIIYGTLIFF
-795 ALTVATLSSYLV
+795 ATSVAVISSYLV
-807 VENTLQLTWYFDLG
+807 VENALQLTWQFDFG
-821 LTFWILGSTALV
+821 LTLWILLSTALV
-833 SFVLILMANR
+833 SFVFILLANR

>member
-1 MQIDAIVLLRLG
+1 MFDIQQ
-13 MGRLFN
+13 F
-19 IKQLRLI
+19 KLI

-68 IENNSK
+68 IDNNSK

-84 SGIDPLPDE
+84 SGIDPLPE
-93 IIDQLKAIGEVS
+93 KIIDEFDTLGKVS
-105 STIEFATMLSK
+105 TAIEFATMLSK

-127 AVDNRYPLYGEIET
+127 AVDDNYPLYGNIET
-141 SPQIASER
+141 IPQIASER
-149 IFVNSKKPSVLI
+149 IFVNSQKPSVLI
-161 NESIQKLLN
+161 NESIQKLLK
-170 INLGDDVVIMGQEFE
+170 LSFGDDVVIMGQQFE

-203 EFAIISMDSY
+203 EFAIISMESY
-213 EQFGLSSGGS
+213 EQFGLNSGGS

-233 NKSIKGTGQ
+233 KNSTQVEKK
-242 EELIKSIVAYDD
+242 EKLVRSIVEYDD
-254 SITTRLP
+254 SIEIRLP

-299 SFVNQNNTSIAVKKS
+299 SFVNQSNTSIAVKKS

-328 EIFLILVLTSVTA
+328 EIMMILVLTSVVA
-341 YLIGVFSPLLANEL
+341 YFIGVFSPLLANEL
-355 LPKTLGI
+355 LPEALGI
-362 DLKPTF
+362 DLQPAF
-368 SFLGYLNIFFI
+368 SFIGYLNIFFI
-379 GFLVVLIFSIPSL
+379 GLLVVLIFSIPSL
-392 YSISGIKA
+392 YSISEIKA
-400 GALFR
+400 AALFR
-405 NAFNPVSLNFSLKNS
+405 NTFNPVSLNFSLMNII
-420 VLLSILVFILTAYFV
+420 LLSILVVILMTYFV
-435 NQTEQKFY
+435 YQTEQKLY
-443 TVLYFVAFFVTMFIF
+443 TVLYFVAFFVTMLIF
-458 YGVSRLLILFIKH
+458 YGVSKLLILFIKA
-471 FYRFSNNGY
+471 FYKFSNNSY

-535 VGIDRDIQG
+535 VSIDRDMQR
-544 DLESFVK
+544 DLESFIK
-551 GVDPNVELE
+551 DVDPNVELE
-560 FSPMASATFVALNG
+560 FSPMASASFISLNG

-582 EGNRSA
+582 ESNRSA

-612 DWWEPG
+612 EWWEPG
-618 NENEMFISMDSRAA
+618 NEDELFISMDSRAA

-638 IDDKITLNI
+638 INDKIVLNI

-652 TGVVKNFREVDY
+652 TGIVKNFREVDY

-693 DMPSSDILA
+693 ELPSSEILA
-702 KIIDKFP
+702 RIVEKFP

-722 VSEVLS
+722 VSEVLN

-740 VIVIGL
+740 VIIIGL

-765 IYKIVGVDF
+765 IYKILGVDF
-774 PTILKSMT
+774 PTILKAMT
-782 MEFALIYGTLIIF
+782 MEFAVIYGTLIFF
-795 ALTVATLSSYLV
+795 ALSVATISSFLV
-807 VENTLQLTWYFDLG
+807 VENALQLTWQFDLG
-821 LTFWILGSTALV
+821 LTLWILLSTAVV

>member
-1 MQIDAIVLLRLG
+1 MFDIQQ
-13 MGRLFN
+13 F
-19 IKQLRLI
+19 KLI

-32 DFSRSYKKLW
+32 DFTRSYKKLW

-68 IENNSK
+68 IDNNSK

-84 SGIDPLPDE
+84 SGIDPLPE
-93 IIDQLKAIGEVS
+93 KIIDEFDTLGKVS
-105 STIEFATMLSK
+105 TAIEFATMLSK

-127 AVDNRYPLYGEIET
+127 AVDDNYPLYGNIET
-141 SPQIASER
+141 IPQIASER
-149 IFVNSKKPSVLI
+149 IFVNSQKPSVLI
-161 NESIQKLLN
+161 NESIQKLLK
-170 INLGDDVVIMGQEFE
+170 LSFGDDVVIMGQQFE

-203 EFAIISMDSY
+203 EFAIISMESY
-213 EQFGLSSGGS
+213 EQFGLNSGGS

-233 NKSIKGTGQ
+233 KNSTQVEAKEK
-242 EELIKSIVAYDD
+242 LVRSIVEYDD
-254 SITTRLP
+254 SIEIRLP

-299 SFVNQNNTSIAVKKS
+299 SFVNQSNTSIAVKKS

-328 EIFLILVLTSVTA
+328 EIMMILVLTSVVA
-341 YLIGVFSPLLANEL
+341 YFIGVFSPLLANEL
-355 LPKTLGI
+355 LPEALGI
-362 DLKPTF
+362 DLQPAF
-368 SFLGYLNIFFI
+368 SFIGYLNIFFI
-379 GFLVVLIFSIPSL
+379 GLLVVLIFSIPSL
-392 YSISGIKA
+392 YSISEIKA
-400 GALFR
+400 AALFR
-405 NAFNPVSLNFSLKNS
+405 NTFNPVSLNFSLMNII
-420 VLLSILVFILTAYFV
+420 LLSILVVILMTYFV
-435 NQTEQKFY
+435 YQTEQKLY
-443 TVLYFVAFFVTMFIF
+443 TVLYFVAFFVTMLIF
-458 YGVSRLLILFIKH
+458 YGVSKLLILFIRA
-471 FYRFSNNGY
+471 FYKFSNNSY

-535 VGIDRDIQG
+535 VSIDRDMQR
-544 DLESFVK
+544 DLESFIK
-551 GVDPNVELE
+551 DVDPNVELE
-560 FSPMASATFVALNG
+560 FSPMASASFISLNG

-582 EGNRSA
+582 ESNRSA

-612 DWWEPG
+612 EWWEPG
-618 NENEMFISMDSRAA
+618 NEDELFISMDSRAA

-638 IDDKITLNI
+638 INDKIVLNI

-652 TGVVKNFREVDY
+652 TGIVKNFREVDY

-693 DMPSSDILA
+693 ELPSSEILA
-702 KIIDKFP
+702 RIVEKFP

-722 VSEVLS
+722 ISEVLN

-740 VIVIGL
+740 VIIIGL

-765 IYKIVGVDF
+765 IYKILGVDF
-774 PTILKSMT
+774 PTILKAMT
-782 MEFALIYGTLIIF
+782 MEFAVIYGTLIFF
-795 ALTVATLSSYLV
+795 ALSVATISSFLV
-807 VENTLQLTWYFDLG
+807 VENALQLTWQFDLG
-821 LTFWILGSTALV
+821 LTLWILLSTAVV

>member
-1 MQIDAIVLLRLG
+1 M
-13 MGRLFN
+13 
-19 IKQLRLI
+19 
-26 NKYALR
+26 
-32 DFSRSYKKLW
+32 
-42 VVTST
+42 
-47 LFVSLL
+47 
-53 LLSLT
+53 
-58 FSVKEALNSE
+58 
-68 IENNSK
+68 
-74 ELLGGDIQVT
+74 
-84 SGIDPLPDE
+84 
-93 IIDQLKAIGEVS
+93 
-105 STIEFATMLSK
+105 
-116 EGESPVFTELR
+116 
-127 AVDNRYPLYGEIET
+127 
-141 SPQIASER
+141 
-149 IFVNSKKPSVLI
+149 I
-161 NESIQKLLN
+161 NESIQKLLK
-170 INLGDDVVIMGQEFE
+170 LSFGDDVVIMGQQFE

-203 EFAIISMDSY
+203 EFAIISMESY
-213 EQFGLSSGGS
+213 EQFGLNSGGS

-233 NKSIKGTGQ
+233 KNSTQVEKK
-242 EELIKSIVAYDD
+242 EKLVRSIVEYDD
-254 SITTRLP
+254 SIEIRLP

-299 SFVNQNNTSIAVKKS
+299 SFVNQSNTSIAVKKS

-328 EIFLILVLTSVTA
+328 EIMMILVLTSVVA
-341 YLIGVFSPLLANEL
+341 YFIGVFSPLLANEL
-355 LPKTLGI
+355 LPKALGI
-362 DLKPTF
+362 NLQPAF
-368 SFLGYLNIFFI
+368 SFIGYLNIFFI
-379 GFLVVLIFSIPSL
+379 GLLVVLIFSIPSL
-392 YSISGIKA
+392 YSITEIKA
-400 GALFR
+400 AALFR
-405 NAFNPVSLNFSLKNS
+405 NTFNPVSLNFSLMNII
-420 VLLSILVFILTAYFV
+420 LLSILVVILITYFV
-435 NQTEQKFY
+435 YQTEQKLY
-443 TVLYFVAFFVTMFIF
+443 TVLYFVAFFVTMLIF
-458 YGVSRLLILFIKH
+458 YGVSKILILFIKA
-471 FYRFSNNGY
+471 FYKFSNNSY

-535 VGIDRDIQG
+535 VSIDRDMQR
-544 DLESFVK
+544 DLESFIK
-551 GVDPNVELE
+551 DVDPNVELE
-560 FSPMASATFVALNG
+560 FSPMASASFISLNG

-582 EGNRSA
+582 ESNRSA

-612 DWWEPG
+612 EWWEPG
-618 NENEMFISMDSRAA
+618 NEDELFISMDSRAA

-638 IDDKITLNI
+638 INDKIVLNI

-652 TGVVKNFREVDY
+652 TGIVKNFREVDY

-693 DMPSSDILA
+693 ELPSSEILA
-702 KIIDKFP
+702 RIVEKFP

-722 VSEVLS
+722 VSEVLN

-740 VIVIGL
+740 VIIIGL

-765 IYKIVGVDF
+765 IYKILGVDF
-774 PTILKSMT
+774 PTILKAMT
-782 MEFALIYGTLIIF
+782 MEFAVIYGTLIFF
-795 ALTVATLSSYLV
+795 ALSVATISSFLV
-807 VENTLQLTWYFDLG
+807 VENALQLTWQFDLG
-821 LTFWILGSTALV
+821 LTFWILLSTAVV

>member
-1 MQIDAIVLLRLG
+1 MFDIQQ
-13 MGRLFN
+13 F
-19 IKQLRLI
+19 KLI

-68 IENNSK
+68 IDNNSK

-84 SGIDPLPDE
+84 SGIDPLPE
-93 IIDQLKAIGEVS
+93 KIIDEFDTLGKVS
-105 STIEFATMLSK
+105 TAIEFATMLSK

-127 AVDNRYPLYGEIET
+127 AVDDNYPLYGNIET
-141 SPQIASER
+141 IPQIASER
-149 IFVNSKKPSVLI
+149 IFVNSQKPSVLI
-161 NESIQKLLN
+161 NESIQKLLK
-170 INLGDDVVIMGQEFE
+170 LSFGDDVVIMGQKFE

-203 EFAIISMDSY
+203 EFAIISMESY
-213 EQFGLSSGGS
+213 EQFGLNSGGS

-233 NKSIKGTGQ
+233 KNSTQVEKQ
-242 EELIKSIVAYDD
+242 EKLVRSIVEYDD
-254 SITTRLP
+254 SIEIRLP

-299 SFVNQNNTSIAVKKS
+299 SFVNQSNTSIAVKKS

-328 EIFLILVLTSVTA
+328 EIMMILVLTSVVA
-341 YLIGVFSPLLANEL
+341 YFIGVFSPLLANEL
-355 LPKTLGI
+355 LPEALGI
-362 DLKPTF
+362 DLQPAF
-368 SFLGYLNIFFI
+368 SFIGYLNIFFI
-379 GFLVVLIFSIPSL
+379 GLLVVLIFSIPSL
-392 YSISGIKA
+392 YSISEIKA
-400 GALFR
+400 TALFR
-405 NAFNPVSLNFSLKNS
+405 NTFNPVSLNFSLMNII
-420 VLLSILVFILTAYFV
+420 LLSILVVILMTYFV
-435 NQTEQKFY
+435 YQTEQKLY
-443 TVLYFVAFFVTMFIF
+443 TVLYFVAFFVTMLIF
-458 YGVSRLLILFIKH
+458 YGVSKLLILFIKA
-471 FYRFSNNGY
+471 FYKFSNNSY

-535 VGIDRDIQG
+535 VSIDRDMQR
-544 DLESFVK
+544 DLESFIK
-551 GVDPNVELE
+551 DVDPNVELE
-560 FSPMASATFVALNG
+560 FSPMASASFISLNG

-582 EGNRSA
+582 ESNRSA

-612 DWWEPG
+612 EWWEPG
-618 NENEMFISMDSRAA
+618 NEDELFISMDSRAA

-638 IDDKITLNI
+638 INDKIVLNI

-652 TGVVKNFREVDY
+652 TGIVKNFREVDY

-693 DMPSSDILA
+693 ELPSSEILA
-702 KIIDKFP
+702 RIVEKFP

-722 VSEVLS
+722 VSEVLN

-740 VIVIGL
+740 VIFIGL

-765 IYKIVGVDF
+765 IYKILGVDF
-774 PTILKSMT
+774 PTILKAMT
-782 MEFALIYGTLIIF
+782 MEFAVIYGTLIFF
-795 ALTVATLSSYLV
+795 ALSVATISSFLV
-807 VENTLQLTWYFDLG
+807 VENALQLTWQFDLG
-821 LTFWILGSTALV
+821 LTLWILLSTAVV

>member
-1 MQIDAIVLLRLG
+1 MFDIQQ
-13 MGRLFN
+13 F
-19 IKQLRLI
+19 KLI

-84 SGIDPLPDE
+84 SGIDPLPE
-93 IIDQLKAIGEVS
+93 KIIDEFDTLGKVS
-105 STIEFATMLSK
+105 TAIEFATMLSK

-127 AVDNRYPLYGEIET
+127 AVDDNYPLYGNIET
-141 SPQIASER
+141 IPQIASER
-149 IFVNSKKPSVLI
+149 IFVNSQKPSVLI
-161 NESIQKLLN
+161 NESIQKLLK
-170 INLGDDVVIMGQEFE
+170 LSFGDDVVIMGQQFE

-203 EFAIISMDSY
+203 EFAIISMESY
-213 EQFGLSSGGS
+213 EQFGLNSGGS

-233 NKSIKGTGQ
+233 QDSTQVEKK
-242 EELIKSIVAYDD
+242 EKLVRSIVEYDD
-254 SITTRLP
+254 SIEIRLP

-299 SFVNQNNTSIAVKKS
+299 SFVNQSNTSIAVKKS

-328 EIFLILVLTSVTA
+328 EIMMILVLTSVFA
-341 YLIGVFSPLLANEL
+341 YFIGVFSPLLANEL
-355 LPKTLGI
+355 LPEALGI
-362 DLKPTF
+362 DLQPAF
-368 SFLGYLNIFFI
+368 SFIGYLNIFFI
-379 GFLVVLIFSIPSL
+379 GLLVVLIFSIPSL
-392 YSISGIKA
+392 YSISEIKA
-400 GALFR
+400 AALFR
-405 NAFNPVSLNFSLKNS
+405 NTFNPVSLNFSLMNII
-420 VLLSILVFILTAYFV
+420 LLSILVVILTTYFV
-435 NQTEQKFY
+435 YQTEQKLY
-443 TVLYFVAFFVTMFIF
+443 TVLYFVAFFVTMLIF
-458 YGVSRLLILFIKH
+458 YGVSKLLILFIKA
-471 FYRFSNNGY
+471 FYKFSNNSY

-535 VGIDRDIQG
+535 VSIDRDMQR
-544 DLESFVK
+544 DLESFIK
-551 GVDPNVELE
+551 DVDPNVELE
-560 FSPMASATFVALNG
+560 FSPMASASFISLNG

-582 EGNRSA
+582 ESNRSA

-612 DWWEPG
+612 EWWEPG
-618 NENEMFISMDSRAA
+618 NEDELFISMDSRAA

-638 IDDKITLNI
+638 INDKIVLNI

-652 TGVVKNFREVDY
+652 TGIVKNCREVDY

-693 DMPSSDILA
+693 ELPSSEILA
-702 KIIDKFP
+702 RIVEKFP

-722 VSEVLS
+722 ISEVLN

-740 VIVIGL
+740 VIIIGL

-765 IYKIVGVDF
+765 IYKILGVDF
-774 PTILKSMT
+774 PTILKAMT
-782 MEFALIYGTLIIF
+782 MEFAVIYGTLIFF
-795 ALTVATLSSYLV
+795 ALSVATISSFLV
-807 VENTLQLTWYFDLG
+807 VENALQLTWQFDLG
-821 LTFWILGSTALV
+821 LTLWILLSTAVV

>member
-1 MQIDAIVLLRLG
+1 MTASLNLG
-13 MGRLFN
+13 MARLFD
-19 IKQLRLI
+19 IQQFKLI

-42 VVTST
+42 VITST

-58 FSVKEALNSE
+58 FSVKEALNTE

-84 SGIDPLPDE
+84 SGIDPLPEDV
-93 IIDQLKAIGEVS
+93 ISQLSTLGEVS
-105 STIEFATMLSK
+105 TSIEFATMVSR

-127 AVDNRYPLYGEIET
+127 AVDNSYPLYGEIEAI
-141 SPQIASER
+141 PEDASEK
-149 IFVNSKKPSVLI
+149 IFANTQKPTVLI
-161 NESIQKLLN
+161 NESIQNLLN
-170 INLGDDVVIMGQEFE
+170 VSQGDDVVIMGQKFE

-203 EFAIISMDSY
+203 EFAMISKGSY
-213 EQFGLSSGGS
+213 QQFGLSSGGS

-233 NKSIKGTGQ
+233 NKSTEAAEQ
-242 EELIKSIVAYDD
+242 EGLVNSIIAYDD
-254 SITTRLP
+254 TIVTRLP

-273 NFSNFLNLVSV
+273 NFSNFLNLISV
-284 SAMVIAGIGISNTLL
+284 SAMIIAGIGISNTLL
-299 SFVNQNNTSIAVKKS
+299 SFVNQSNTSIAVKKS

-328 EIFLILVLTSVTA
+328 EIILILILTSVIA

-355 LPKTLGI
+355 LPKSLGI
-362 DLKPTF
+362 DLQPTF
-368 SFLGYLNIFFI
+368 SLIGYLNILFI
-379 GFLVVLIFSIPSL
+379 GLLVVLIFSIPSL
-392 YSISGIKA
+392 YSISEIKA
-400 GALFR
+400 ASLFR
-405 NAFNPVSLNFSLKNS
+405 NTFQPVSLNFSWKNITLLS
-420 VLLSILVFILTAYFV
+420 VLAVILTAYFV
-435 NQTEQKFY
+435 FQTEQKFY
-443 TVLYFVAFFVTMFIF
+443 TILYFLAFFITMLIF
-458 YGVSRLLILFIKH
+458 YGVSKLLIRLIRSSYK
-471 FYRFSNNGY
+471 FSSNSY
-480 RIAYRNIVAKKSLAP
+480 RIAYRNIVSKKSLAP

-517 LKKEISDSIP
+517 LKQEISDSIP

-535 VGIDRDIQG
+535 VSIDKDIHG
-544 DLESFVK
+544 DLQSFIE

-560 FSPMASATFVALNG
+560 FSPMASASFISLNG
-574 TPIEEVVS
+574 IPIEEIVTES
-582 EGNRSA
+582 NRSA

-599 SEKPKPDNPIIEG
+599 SEKPKLDNPIVEG
-612 DWWEPG
+612 EWWEPG
-618 NENEMFISMDSRAA
+618 NEDEMFISMDSRAA

-638 IDDKITLNI
+638 INDKITLNL

-652 TGVVKNFREVDY
+652 TGIVKNFREVDY

-693 DMPSSDILA
+693 ELPSSEILEA
-702 KIIDKFP
+702 VVDQFP

-722 VSEVLS
+722 VSGVLN
-728 KVFIAVT
+728 KIFIAVT
-735 AISLI
+735 VISLI
-740 VIVIGL
+740 VIIIGL

-751 AVLVQTTFRRYNNL
+751 AVMVQTTFRRYNNL
-765 IYKIVGVDF
+765 IYKILGVDF
-774 PTILKSMT
+774 PTILKAMT
-782 MEFALIYGTLIIF
+782 MEFAIIYGTLIFF
-795 ALTVATLSSYLV
+795 ATSVAVISSYLV
-807 VENTLQLTWYFDLG
+807 VENALQLTWQFDFG
-821 LTFWILGSTALV
+821 LTLWILLSTALV
-833 SFVLILMANR
+833 SFVFILLANR

>member
-1 MQIDAIVLLRLG
+1 MFDIQQ
-13 MGRLFN
+13 F
-19 IKQLRLI
+19 KLI

-68 IENNSK
+68 IDNNSK

-84 SGIDPLPDE
+84 SGIDPLPE
-93 IIDQLKAIGEVS
+93 KIIDEFDTLGKVS
-105 STIEFATMLSK
+105 AAIEFATMLSK

-127 AVDNRYPLYGEIET
+127 AVDDNYPLYGNIET
-141 SPQIASER
+141 IPQIASER
-149 IFVNSKKPSVLI
+149 IFVNSQKPSVLI
-161 NESIQKLLN
+161 NESIQKLLK
-170 INLGDDVVIMGQEFE
+170 LSFGDDVVIMGQQFE

-203 EFAIISMDSY
+203 EFAIISMESY
-213 EQFGLSSGGS
+213 EQFGLNSGGS

-233 NKSIKGTGQ
+233 KNSTQ
-242 EELIKSIVAYDD
+242 VEEKEKLVRSIVEYDD
-254 SITTRLP
+254 SIEIRLP

-299 SFVNQNNTSIAVKKS
+299 SFVNQSNTSIAVKKS

-328 EIFLILVLTSVTA
+328 EIMMILVLTSVVA
-341 YLIGVFSPLLANEL
+341 YFIGVFSPLLANEL
-355 LPKTLGI
+355 LPEALGI
-362 DLKPTF
+362 DLQPAF
-368 SFLGYLNIFFI
+368 SFIGYLNIFFI
-379 GFLVVLIFSIPSL
+379 GLLVVLIFSIPSL
-392 YSISGIKA
+392 YSISEIKA
-400 GALFR
+400 AALFR
-405 NAFNPVSLNFSLKNS
+405 NTFNPVSLNFSLMNII
-420 VLLSILVFILTAYFV
+420 LLSILVVILMTYFV
-435 NQTEQKFY
+435 YQTEQKLY
-443 TVLYFVAFFVTMFIF
+443 TVLYFVAFFVTMLIF
-458 YGVSRLLILFIKH
+458 YGVSKLLILFIKAS
-471 FYRFSNNGY
+471 YKFSNNSY

-535 VGIDRDIQG
+535 VSIDRDMQR
-544 DLESFVK
+544 DLESFIK
-551 GVDPNVELE
+551 DVDPNVELE
-560 FSPMASATFVALNG
+560 FSPMASASFISLNG

-582 EGNRSA
+582 ESNRSA

-612 DWWEPG
+612 EWWEPG
-618 NENEMFISMDSRAA
+618 NEDELFISMDSRAA

-638 IDDKITLNI
+638 INDKIVLNI

-652 TGVVKNFREVDY
+652 TGIVKNFREVDY

-693 DMPSSDILA
+693 ELPSSEILA
-702 KIIDKFP
+702 RIVEKFP

-722 VSEVLS
+722 VSEVLN

-740 VIVIGL
+740 VIIIGL

-765 IYKIVGVDF
+765 IYKILGVDF
-774 PTILKSMT
+774 PTILKAMT
-782 MEFALIYGTLIIF
+782 MEFAVIYGTLIFF
-795 ALTVATLSSYLV
+795 ALSVATISSFLV
-807 VENTLQLTWYFDLG
+807 VENALQLTWQFDLG
-821 LTFWILGSTALV
+821 LTLWILLSTAVV

>member
-1 MQIDAIVLLRLG
+1 MFDIQQ
-13 MGRLFN
+13 F
-19 IKQLRLI
+19 KLI

-68 IENNSK
+68 IDNNSK

-84 SGIDPLPDE
+84 SGIDPLPE
-93 IIDQLKAIGEVS
+93 KIIDEFDTLGKVS
-105 STIEFATMLSK
+105 AAIEFATMLSK

-127 AVDNRYPLYGEIET
+127 AVDDNYPLYGNIET
-141 SPQIASER
+141 IPQIASER
-149 IFVNSKKPSVLI
+149 IFVNSQKPSVLI
-161 NESIQKLLN
+161 NESIQKLLK
-170 INLGDDVVIMGQEFE
+170 LSFGDDVVIMGQQFE

-203 EFAIISMDSY
+203 EFAIISMESY
-213 EQFGLSSGGS
+213 EQFGLNSGGS

-233 NKSIKGTGQ
+233 KNSTQVEKK
-242 EELIKSIVAYDD
+242 EKLVRSIVEYDD
-254 SITTRLP
+254 SIEIRLP

-299 SFVNQNNTSIAVKKS
+299 SFVNQSNTSIAVKKS

-328 EIFLILVLTSVTA
+328 EIMMILVLTSVVA
-341 YLIGVFSPLLANEL
+341 YFIGVFSPLLANEL
-355 LPKTLGI
+355 LPEALGI
-362 DLKPTF
+362 DLQPTF
-368 SFLGYLNIFFI
+368 SFIGYLNIFFI
-379 GFLVVLIFSIPSL
+379 GLLVVLIFSIPSL
-392 YSISGIKA
+392 YSISEIKA
-400 GALFR
+400 TALFR
-405 NAFNPVSLNFSLKNS
+405 NTFNPVSLNFSLMNII
-420 VLLSILVFILTAYFV
+420 LLSILVVILTTYFV
-435 NQTEQKFY
+435 YQTEQKLY
-443 TVLYFVAFFVTMFIF
+443 TVLYFVAFFVTMLIF
-458 YGVSRLLILFIKH
+458 YGVSKLLILFIKAS
-471 FYRFSNNGY
+471 YKFSNNSY

-535 VGIDRDIQG
+535 VSIDRDMQR
-544 DLESFVK
+544 DLEFFIK
-551 GVDPNVELE
+551 DVDPNVELE
-560 FSPMASATFVALNG
+560 FSPMASASFISLNG

-582 EGNRSA
+582 ESNRSA

-612 DWWEPG
+612 EWWEPG
-618 NENEMFISMDSRAA
+618 NEDELFISMDSRAA

-638 IDDKITLNI
+638 INDKIVLNI

-652 TGVVKNFREVDY
+652 TGIVKNFREVDY

-693 DMPSSDILA
+693 ELPSSEILA
-702 KIIDKFP
+702 RIVEKFP

-722 VSEVLS
+722 VSEVLN

-740 VIVIGL
+740 VIIIGL

-765 IYKIVGVDF
+765 IYKILGVDF
-774 PTILKSMT
+774 PTILKAMS
-782 MEFALIYGTLIIF
+782 MEFAVIYGTLIFF
-795 ALTVATLSSYLV
+795 ALSVATISSFLV
-807 VENTLQLTWYFDLG
+807 VENALQLKWQFDLG
-821 LTFWILGSTALV
+821 LTLWILLSTAVV

>member
-1 MQIDAIVLLRLG
+1 MFDIQQ
-13 MGRLFN
+13 F
-19 IKQLRLI
+19 KLI

-68 IENNSK
+68 IDNNSK
-74 ELLGGDIQVT
+74 KLLGGDIQVT
-84 SGIDPLPDE
+84 SGIDPLPE
-93 IIDQLKAIGEVS
+93 KIIDEFDTLGKVS
-105 STIEFATMLSK
+105 AAIEFATMLSK

-127 AVDNRYPLYGEIET
+127 AVDDNYPLYGNIET
-141 SPQIASER
+141 IPQIASER
-149 IFVNSKKPSVLI
+149 IFVNSQKPSVLI
-161 NESIQKLLN
+161 NESIQKLLK
-170 INLGDDVVIMGQEFE
+170 LSFGDDVVIMGQQFE

-203 EFAIISMDSY
+203 EFAIISMESY
-213 EQFGLSSGGS
+213 EQFGLNSGGS

-233 NKSIKGTGQ
+233 KNSTQVEKQ
-242 EELIKSIVAYDD
+242 EKLVRSIVEYDD
-254 SITTRLP
+254 SIEIRLP

-299 SFVNQNNTSIAVKKS
+299 SFVNQSNTSIAVKKS

-328 EIFLILVLTSVTA
+328 EIMMILVLTSVIA
-341 YLIGVFSPLLANEL
+341 YFIGVFSPLLANEL
-355 LPKTLGI
+355 LPEALGI
-362 DLKPTF
+362 DLQPTF
-368 SFLGYLNIFFI
+368 SFIGYLNIFFI
-379 GFLVVLIFSIPSL
+379 GLLVVLIFSIPSL
-392 YSISGIKA
+392 YSISEIKA
-400 GALFR
+400 AALFR
-405 NAFNPVSLNFSLKNS
+405 NTFNPVSLNFSLMNII
-420 VLLSILVFILTAYFV
+420 LLSILVVILMTYFV
-435 NQTEQKFY
+435 YQTEQKLY
-443 TVLYFVAFFVTMFIF
+443 TVLYFVAFFVTMLIF
-458 YGVSRLLILFIKH
+458 YGVSKLLILFIKA
-471 FYRFSNNGY
+471 FYKFSNNSY

-535 VGIDRDIQG
+535 VSIDRDMQR
-544 DLESFVK
+544 DLESFIK
-551 GVDPNVELE
+551 DVDPNVELE
-560 FSPMASATFVALNG
+560 FSPMASASFISLNG

-582 EGNRSA
+582 ESNRSA

-612 DWWEPG
+612 EWWEPG
-618 NENEMFISMDSRAA
+618 NEDELFISMDSRAA

-638 IDDKITLNI
+638 INDKIVLNI

-652 TGVVKNFREVDY
+652 TGIVKNFREVDY

-693 DMPSSDILA
+693 ELPSSEILA
-702 KIIDKFP
+702 RIVEKFP

-722 VSEVLS
+722 ISEVLN

-740 VIVIGL
+740 VIIIGL

-765 IYKIVGVDF
+765 IYKILGVDF
-774 PTILKSMT
+774 QTILKAMT
-782 MEFALIYGTLIIF
+782 MEFAVIYGTLIFF
-795 ALTVATLSSYLV
+795 ALSVATISSFLV
-807 VENTLQLTWYFDLG
+807 VENALQLTWQFDLG
-821 LTFWILGSTALV
+821 LTLWILLSTAVV

>member
-1 MQIDAIVLLRLG
+1 MFDIQQ
-13 MGRLFN
+13 F
-19 IKQLRLI
+19 KLI

-68 IENNSK
+68 IDNNSK

-84 SGIDPLPDE
+84 SGIDPLPE
-93 IIDQLKAIGEVS
+93 KIIDEFDTLGKVS
-105 STIEFATMLSK
+105 TAIEFATMLSK

-127 AVDNRYPLYGEIET
+127 AVDDNYPLYGNIET
-141 SPQIASER
+141 IPKIASER
-149 IFVNSKKPSVLI
+149 IFVNSQKPSVLI
-161 NESIQKLLN
+161 NESIQKLLK
-170 INLGDDVVIMGQEFE
+170 LSFGDDVVIMGQQFE

-203 EFAIISMDSY
+203 EFAIISMESY
-213 EQFGLSSGGS
+213 EQFGLNSGGS

-233 NKSIKGTGQ
+233 KNSTQ
-242 EELIKSIVAYDD
+242 VEEKEKLVRSIVEYDD
-254 SITTRLP
+254 SIEIRLP

-299 SFVNQNNTSIAVKKS
+299 SFVNQSNTSIAVKKS

-328 EIFLILVLTSVTA
+328 EIMMILVLTSVVA
-341 YLIGVFSPLLANEL
+341 YFIGVFSPLLANEL
-355 LPKTLGI
+355 LPEALGI
-362 DLKPTF
+362 DLQPAF
-368 SFLGYLNIFFI
+368 SFIGYLNIFFI
-379 GFLVVLIFSIPSL
+379 GLLVVLIFSIPSL
-392 YSISGIKA
+392 YSISEIKA
-400 GALFR
+400 AALFR
-405 NAFNPVSLNFSLKNS
+405 NTFNPVSLNFSLMNII
-420 VLLSILVFILTAYFV
+420 LLSILVVILMTYFV
-435 NQTEQKFY
+435 YQTEQKLY
-443 TVLYFVAFFVTMFIF
+443 TVLYFVAFFVTMLIF
-458 YGVSRLLILFIKH
+458 YGVSKLLILFIKAS
-471 FYRFSNNGY
+471 YKFSNNSY

-535 VGIDRDIQG
+535 VSIDRDMQR
-544 DLESFVK
+544 DLESFIK
-551 GVDPNVELE
+551 DVDPNVELE
-560 FSPMASATFVALNG
+560 FSPMASASFISLNG

-582 EGNRSA
+582 ESNRSA

-612 DWWEPG
+612 EWWEPG
-618 NENEMFISMDSRAA
+618 NEDELFISMDSRAA

-638 IDDKITLNI
+638 INDKIVLNI

-652 TGVVKNFREVDY
+652 TGIVKNFREVDY

-693 DMPSSDILA
+693 ELPSSEILA
-702 KIIDKFP
+702 RIVEKFP

-722 VSEVLS
+722 VSEVLN

-740 VIVIGL
+740 VIIIGL

-765 IYKIVGVDF
+765 IYKILGVDF
-774 PTILKSMT
+774 PTILKAMT
-782 MEFALIYGTLIIF
+782 IEFAVIYSTLIFF
-795 ALTVATLSSYLV
+795 ALSVATISSFLV
-807 VENTLQLTWYFDLG
+807 VENALQLTWQFDLG
-821 LTFWILGSTALV
+821 LTLWILLSTAVV

>member
-1 MQIDAIVLLRLG
+1 MFDIQQ
-13 MGRLFN
+13 F
-19 IKQLRLI
+19 KLI

-68 IENNSK
+68 IDNNSK

-84 SGIDPLPDE
+84 SGIDPLPE
-93 IIDQLKAIGEVS
+93 KIIDEFDTLGKVS
-105 STIEFATMLSK
+105 TAIEFATMLSK

-127 AVDNRYPLYGEIET
+127 AVDDNYPLYGNIET
-141 SPQIASER
+141 IPQIASER
-149 IFVNSKKPSVLI
+149 IFVNSQKPSVLI
-161 NESIQKLLN
+161 NESIQKLLK
-170 INLGDDVVIMGQEFE
+170 LSFGDDVVIMGQQFE

-203 EFAIISMDSY
+203 EFAIISMESY
-213 EQFGLSSGGS
+213 EQFGLNSGGS

-233 NKSIKGTGQ
+233 KNSTQVEKK
-242 EELIKSIVAYDD
+242 EKLVRSIVEYDD
-254 SITTRLP
+254 SIEIRLP

-284 SAMVIAGIGISNTLL
+284 SAMVIAGVGISNTLL
-299 SFVNQNNTSIAVKKS
+299 SFVNQSNTSIAVKKS

-328 EIFLILVLTSVTA
+328 EIMMILVLTSVVA
-341 YLIGVFSPLLANEL
+341 YFIGVFSPLLANEL
-355 LPKTLGI
+355 LPEALGI
-362 DLKPTF
+362 DLQPAF
-368 SFLGYLNIFFI
+368 SFIGYLNIFFI
-379 GFLVVLIFSIPSL
+379 GLLVVLIFSIPSL
-392 YSISGIKA
+392 YSISEIKA
-400 GALFR
+400 AALFR
-405 NAFNPVSLNFSLKNS
+405 NTFNPVSLNFSLMNII
-420 VLLSILVFILTAYFV
+420 LLSILVVILMTYFV
-435 NQTEQKFY
+435 YQTEQKLY
-443 TVLYFVAFFVTMFIF
+443 TVLYFVAFFVTMLIF
-458 YGVSRLLILFIKH
+458 YGVSKLLILFIKAS
-471 FYRFSNNGY
+471 YKFSNNSY

-535 VGIDRDIQG
+535 VSIDRDMQR
-544 DLESFVK
+544 DLESFIK
-551 GVDPNVELE
+551 DVDPNVELE
-560 FSPMASATFVALNG
+560 FSPMASASFISLNG

-582 EGNRSA
+582 ESNRSA

-612 DWWEPG
+612 EWWEPG
-618 NENEMFISMDSRAA
+618 NEDELFISMDSRAA

-638 IDDKITLNI
+638 INDKIVLNI

-652 TGVVKNFREVDY
+652 TGIVKNFREVDY

-693 DMPSSDILA
+693 ELPSSEILA
-702 KIIDKFP
+702 RIVEKFP

-722 VSEVLS
+722 VSEVLN

-740 VIVIGL
+740 VIIIGL

-765 IYKIVGVDF
+765 IYKILGVDF
-774 PTILKSMT
+774 PTILKAMT
-782 MEFALIYGTLIIF
+782 MEFAVIYGTLIFF
-795 ALTVATLSSYLV
+795 ALSVATISSFLV
-807 VENTLQLTWYFDLG
+807 VENALQLTWQFDLG
-821 LTFWILGSTALV
+821 LTLWILLSTAVV